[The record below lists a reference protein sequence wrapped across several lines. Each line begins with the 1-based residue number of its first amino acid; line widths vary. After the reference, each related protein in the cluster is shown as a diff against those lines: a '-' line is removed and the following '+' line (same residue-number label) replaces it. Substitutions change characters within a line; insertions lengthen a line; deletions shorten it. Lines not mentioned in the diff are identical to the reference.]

1 MGGKYKQFKS
11 VLTICIVAILCLQL
25 PGFYVKANG
34 EETIKEDRKFEI
46 KSIQE
51 AGKSNNPDISVSTL
65 DDNVKAEQLAK
76 KLVGDGVEIRNVKY
90 KGANQAAGTV
100 QAKQNIFGIE
110 EGVILSTGNVKGIIG
125 PNKYKSYT
133 QINNQPGDSDLEKIL
148 GNGMKTFDASVLEFE
163 FKPLK
168 EIMNV
173 QYVLA
178 SDEYEEFS
186 NYSDALGVFI
196 NERNIALAD
205 SWAPVSTSTINN
217 WVNRDHNY
225 ISNTNGARN
234 TEMDGMTKVLD
245 ARSNVKANDWN
256 KLKLVIADGKDN
268 GVDSNVL
275 IKPFAF
281 EDIPS
286 PVEYDDVAMQRR
298 DVVDISAD
306 KSKFIV
312 GFVRHGKGNK
322 ELSIDWKVTL
332 PKNATSSAE
341 VKNQGKVVFGKDEFE
356 KTIEI
361 EVNKQDRD
369 LQFSFSGKRNDTAS
383 WQRTV
388 GIFMDR
394 IIMTPERVKLKFG
407 EEQVY
412 KVIAKYR
419 DETEEDITD
428 KIKLEANKHEIVEVN
443 SGNKI
448 IGRQAGVTSVT
459 AQYGNMFGWSTVE
472 VEKTLKDIELERDNY
487 VLVDKAKG
495 QILVRGVYEGGL
507 KEEIRGGLNV
517 TSSNEKV
524 VRILDLRTF
533 EAVGEGE
540 AVLTV
545 EYGGFKKNINV
556 TVKKSNRKLTQM
568 HFYPAYENRSR
579 VMTEGSKTQLTLLA
593 RYDDGYVEEV
603 TRVAEMVSANPEV
616 AGIEFENEEMYLIG
630 KGVGETVIKVSYK
643 DFKFEEKI
651 KVEKRVEELLINK
664 NQINLKEG
672 VKEKIVVK
680 AKYNDGEKDVTDQTN
695 FWINDGDIARIEN
708 NGEIR
713 GLKQGQAT
721 LVANYKNHE
730 VRVPIYIENGLK
742 DIEFEESNIT
752 LRINGMKKIQVI
764 SVYEENYRF
773 VSNKEATFSSNND
786 NVKVDKFG
794 NIVAQKEGESI
805 ITVSVRDIKKEVKVK
820 VENPLVALQVGTKKI
835 ALKTKEVYELKVTG
849 LYEDGSL
856 KDVTKSVNFKS
867 SNSSVVEVDASGKL
881 IAQDKKGTATVTIT
895 KDKQSLNIPVEVTE
909 KETGLLLEVQDG
921 NGRGMDSVNVVL
933 EDSKENKQKLITGS
947 NGTLS
952 LKPQEGAYKVYVYKK
967 GYKPVSV
974 DVVVKND
981 ERTKQKVILEP
992 SQLFDG
998 KMNVTQMSKEEI
1010 EKAGIDVNH
1019 PDNRHV
1025 YKFELHLK
1033 IDNEDKKV
1041 DYIINNV
1048 GKIIQGNLNVSIGS
1062 GASEVNVY
1070 PVVIQNER
1078 FQEKEA
1084 PPAVGYM
1091 VVPGKVSWLKEF
1103 FKVEVMIQSFADEP
1117 FELTNTNISLK
1128 LPEGLSLAP
1137 ISEKQSETIHLG
1149 AIGGN
1154 EVKKAEWYIR
1164 GDKKG
1169 EYHLGANFSST
1180 LYPFDEPLSAE
1191 FKTAKPIE
1199 VYGED
1204 GVKMHIKVDKKAYKG
1219 LPYVVKVGIEN
1230 KSPNVIYDLHVEL
1243 NEADKKNFVYTP
1255 GTELKRVVNSIQS
1268 GETVWLDYLLL
1279 PKISGD
1285 LNMGKSFIKKVGD
1298 GINIETVLSTIDE

>member
-1 MGGKYKQFKS
+1 M
-11 VLTICIVAILCLQL
+11 IAILCLQF

-110 EGVILSTGNVKGIIG
+110 DGVILSTGNAKGIIG

-133 QINNQPGDSDLEKIL
+133 QINNQPGDSDVEKLL
-148 GNGMKTFDASVLEFE
+148 GNGTKTFDASTLEFE

-168 EIMNV
+168 ERMNV

-186 NYSDALGVFI
+186 NYSDVVGMFI
-196 NERNIALAD
+196 NQKNIAVIPN
-205 SWAPVSTSTINN
+205 WTRGPVTTSSVNKWN
-217 WVNRDHNY
+217 NRDFY
-225 ISNTNGARN
+225 ISNTDASKN
-234 TEMDGMTKVLD
+234 TEMDGMTTRLNASSNLKV
-245 ARSNVKANDWN
+245 NDWN
-256 KLKLVIADGKDN
+256 KMKLVIADGKDN

-275 IKPFAF
+275 VKPFTF

-286 PVEYDDVAMQRR
+286 PVEYDRVY
-298 DVVDISAD
+298 VDGWIVENIGID
-306 KSKFIV
+306 KAKVSVNVIRIGNTNKDDSV
-312 GFVRHGKGNK
+312 EWKLNLPQKG
-322 ELSIDWKVTL
+322 SSVT
-332 PKNATSSAE
+332 KD
-341 VKNQGKVVFGKDEFE
+341 QGKVFFE
-356 KTIEI
+356 KGESKKTIQI
-361 EVNKQDRD
+361 EVSKQESD
-369 LQFSFSGKRNDTAS
+369 LQLSLHGVRDGATTFKNSIS
-383 WQRTV
+383 
-388 GIFMDR
+388 IFMDR
-394 IIMTPERVKLKFG
+394 MYIDPDWMKLKIG
-407 EEQVY
+407 EEKTF
-412 KVIAKYR
+412 KVMAKYS
-419 DETEEDITD
+419 DGKEKDIT
-428 KIKLEANKHEIVEVN
+428 ENVEIVVDDTKVAKLD
-443 SGNKI
+443 SKNKI
-448 IGRQAGVTSVT
+448 IAQNTGVTGMNIN
-459 AQYGNMFGWSTVE
+459 YGEESTRATIE
-472 VEKTLKDIELERDNY
+472 VEKTLKDIELDRDNF
-487 VLVDKAKG
+487 VFEDKNVG
-495 QILVRGVYEGGL
+495 YIGVRAIYDGGL
-507 KEEIRGGLNV
+507 VESIHWNIKL
-517 TSSNEKV
+517 TSSDENV
-524 VRILDLRTF
+524 VRIIDSNQF
-533 EAVGEGE
+533 QAINEGKAVI
-540 AVLTV
+540 TV
-545 EYGGFKKNINV
+545 EYGGIKKTVNV
-556 TVKKSNRKLTQM
+556 TVKKSDRKLKEIQV
-568 HFYPAYENRSR
+568 HPSINPIL
-579 VMTEGSKTQLTLLA
+579 TEGVSYPFTVVA
-593 RYDDGYVEEV
+593 SYDDGYAEDV
-603 TRVAEMVSANPEV
+603 TKLSEIFVTNKDIAELINDSKY
-616 AGIEFENEEMYLIG
+616 GLMYLKG
-630 KGVGETVIKVSYK
+630 KKEGETKVKVTYGGLTI
-643 DFKFEEKI
+643 EGTI
-651 KVEKRVEELLINK
+651 KVEKQLKEVVIDK
-664 NQINLKEG
+664 NQLTLKEG
-672 VKEKIVVK
+672 SKDKIVVK
-680 AKYNDGEKDVTDQTN
+680 AKYDNSEKDVTDQSS
-695 FWINDGDIARIEN
+695 FWINDDKIAEIVS
-708 NGEIR
+708 NGVVK
-713 GLKQGQAT
+713 GLKQGQTT
-721 LVANYKNHE
+721 LVVNYKGYE
-730 VRVPIYIENGLK
+730 MRVPIYVENGLK
-742 DIEFEESNIT
+742 DIELEASNIT
-752 LRINGMKKIQVI
+752 LPIKDTKKLQVTG
-764 SVYEENYRF
+764 VYEEDYR
-773 VSNKEATFSSNND
+773 SSINHEATFSSNND

-805 ITVSVRDIKKEVKVK
+805 ITVSVRDMKKEVKVK
-820 VENPLVALQVGTKKI
+820 VENPLVALQVGTEKI
-835 ALKTKEVYELKVTG
+835 ALKTKEAYELKVTG

-881 IAQDKKGTATVTIT
+881 VAQDKKGNATVTIT

-921 NGRGMDSVNVVL
+921 SGRGMDNVSVVL
-933 EDSKENKQKLITGS
+933 EDSKKKTQKLITGS

-967 GYKPVSV
+967 GYKPVAV

-981 ERTKQKVILEP
+981 ERTKQKVILES

-1033 IDNEDKKV
+1033 IDNEDKKF

-1048 GKIIQGNLNVSIGS
+1048 GKVIQGDLHVSIGS

-1078 FQEKEA
+1078 FPEKEA

-1103 FKVEVMIQSFADEP
+1103 FKVEMMIQSFADEP
-1117 FELTNTNISLK
+1117 FELTNTNVSLK

-1137 ISEKQSETIHLG
+1137 ISEKQSETINLG

-1169 EYHLGANFSST
+1169 EYHLNANFSST
-1180 LYPFDEPLSAE
+1180 LYPFDEPLSAN

-1219 LPYVVKVGIEN
+1219 LPYVVRVGIEN
-1230 KSPNVIYDLHVEL
+1230 KSPNVIYDLQVEL
-1243 NEADKKNFVYTP
+1243 NEAEKKNFVYTP
-1255 GTELKRVVNSIQS
+1255 GTELKRVVNSIPS

-1285 LNMGKSFIKKVGD
+1285 LNIGKSFIKKVGD
-1298 GINIETVLSTIDE
+1298 GINVETVLSTIDE

>member
-1 MGGKYKQFKS
+1 MGGKYKHFKN
-11 VLTICIVAILCLQL
+11 VLTVCIIAILCLQL

-46 KSIQE
+46 KSVQE

-90 KGANQAAGTV
+90 KGANQAAGTF

-110 EGVILSTGNVKGIIG
+110 DGVILSTGNTKGIIG
-125 PNKYKSYT
+125 PNKYRSYT
-133 QINNQPGDSDLEKIL
+133 NINNQPGDSDVEQLL
-148 GNGMKTFDASVLEFE
+148 WNGTKTFDASVLEFE
-163 FKPLK
+163 FKPTK
-168 EIMNV
+168 EKMNV
-173 QYVLA
+173 QYALA

-186 NYSDALGVFI
+186 NYNDAVGMFI
-196 NERNIALAD
+196 NEENIAVI
-205 SWAPVSTSTINN
+205 SNWNRSPVTTSTIDKWDNN
-217 WVNRDHNY
+217 GYY
-225 ISNTNGARN
+225 ISNTNASKN
-234 TEMDGMTKVLD
+234 TEMDGMTTVLD
-245 ARSNVKANDWN
+245 ASSNVKVNDWN
-256 KLKLVIADGKDN
+256 KIKLVIADGKDN

-275 IKPFAF
+275 VKPFTF

-286 PVEYDDVAMQRR
+286 PVEYDYVYVA
-298 DVVDISAD
+298 
-306 KSKFIV
+306 
-312 GFVRHGKGNK
+312 G
-322 ELSIDWKVTL
+322 WKVENIGVDKAKVSVNVVRTGNTNKDDSVEWNLIL
-332 PKNATSSAE
+332 PQKGTS
-341 VKNQGKVVFGKDEFE
+341 VTKDQGKVFFE
-356 KTIEI
+356 KGESTKTIQI
-361 EVNKQDRD
+361 EVSKQDRD
-369 LQFSFSGKRNDTAS
+369 LQLSLHGVRDGTTTFRDSISIFMHRMDIDPEQMKLKVGEGKTFKVVAKYNDGQEKDITENVEIVVNDTKVA
-383 WQRTV
+383 
-388 GIFMDR
+388 
-394 IIMTPERVKLKFG
+394 KLDA
-407 EEQVY
+407 E
-412 KVIAKYR
+412 
-419 DETEEDITD
+419 
-428 KIKLEANKHEIVEVN
+428 
-443 SGNKI
+443 NKI
-448 IGRQAGVTSVT
+448 IAQNAGVTSMT
-459 AQYGNMFGWSTVE
+459 IKYGEKSIRALIE
-472 VEKTLKDIELERDNY
+472 VEKTLKDIELDRESFS
-487 VLVDKAKG
+487 LVDKNVGYIGARA
-495 QILVRGVYEGGL
+495 IYDGGL
-507 KEEIRGGLNV
+507 VESITGKVKLSSSDENV
-517 TSSNEKV
+517 A
-524 VRILDLRTF
+524 RIIGFNSFR
-533 EAVGEGE
+533 AVNEGE
-540 AVLTV
+540 ATITV
-545 EYGGFKKNINV
+545 EYGGIKKTAKV
-556 TVKKSNRKLTQM
+556 TVKKSNRKLKEIHVSPSM
-568 HFYPAYENRSR
+568 VVIEGESYPFSVIAS
-579 VMTEGSKTQLTLLA
+579 
-593 RYDDGYVEEV
+593 YDDGYHEDVTKSSEISVANKDIVELINGS
-603 TRVAEMVSANPEV
+603 MYGS
-616 AGIEFENEEMYLIG
+616 MYLKG
-630 KGVGETVIKVSYK
+630 KKEGETKVKATY
-643 DFKFEEKI
+643 EGLTIEGTVT
-651 KVEKRVEELLINK
+651 VEKQLKEIVIDKQQLT
-664 NQINLKEG
+664 LKEG
-672 VKEKIVVK
+672 TKDKIVVK
-680 AKYNDGEKDVTDQTN
+680 AKYDNSEKDVTDQVS
-695 FWINDGDIARIEN
+695 FWINDEKTAEIIA
-708 NGEIR
+708 NGEVR
-713 GLKQGQAT
+713 GLKQGQTT
-721 LVANYKNHE
+721 LVGNYRGE
-730 VRVPIYIENGLK
+730 RVRIPVYVENGLK
-742 DIEFEESNIT
+742 DIEFETSNIT
-752 LRINGMKKIQVI
+752 LPIKGTKKLQVTG
-764 SVYEENYRF
+764 VYEEDYR
-773 VSNKEATFSSNND
+773 SSINNEATFSSNND

-805 ITVSVRDIKKEVKVK
+805 ITVSARDIKKEVKVK
-820 VENPLVALQVGTKKI
+820 VENPLVALQVGTEKI
-835 ALKTKEVYELKVTG
+835 ALKTKEAYELKVTG

-856 KDVTKSVNFKS
+856 KDITKSANFKS

-881 IAQDKKGTATVTIT
+881 VAQDKKGTATVTIT

-921 NGRGMDSVNVVL
+921 SGRGIDNVSVVL
-933 EDSKENKQKLITGS
+933 EDSKKKTQKLITGS

-967 GYKPVSV
+967 GYKPVAV

-1048 GKIIQGNLNVSIGS
+1048 GKVIQGDLNVSIGS

-1117 FELTNTNISLK
+1117 FELTNTNVSLK

-1219 LPYVVKVGIEN
+1219 LPYVVRVGIEN
-1230 KSPNVIYDLHVEL
+1230 KSPNVIYDLQVEL
-1243 NEADKKNFVYTP
+1243 NEAEKKNFVYTP
-1255 GTELKRVVNSIQS
+1255 GTELKRVVNSIPS

-1285 LNMGKSFIKKVGD
+1285 LNIGKSFIKKVGD

>member
-1 MGGKYKQFKS
+1 M
-11 VLTICIVAILCLQL
+11 LIICIVAILCLQL

-90 KGANQAAGTV
+90 KGANQAAGTF

-110 EGVILSTGNVKGIIG
+110 DGVILSTGNAKGILG
-125 PNKYKSYT
+125 PNKYRSYT
-133 QINNQPGDSDLEKIL
+133 QINNQPGDSDVERLL
-148 GNGMKTFDASVLEFE
+148 GNRTKTFDASALEFE

-168 EIMNV
+168 ERMNV

-186 NYSDALGVFI
+186 NYSDVVGMFI
-196 NERNIALAD
+196 NEENIAVIPNWNR
-205 SWAPVSTSTINN
+205 SPVTTSTIDKWDNSSY
-217 WVNRDHNY
+217 Y
-225 ISNTNGARN
+225 ISNTKASKN
-234 TEMDGMTKVLD
+234 TEMDGMTTVLN
-245 ARSNVKANDWN
+245 ASSNLKANDWN
-256 KLKLVIADGKDN
+256 KIKLVIADDKDN

-275 IKPFAF
+275 VKPFTF

-286 PVEYDDVAMQRR
+286 PVEYDYVYVAGWRVEDVG
-298 DVVDISAD
+298 ID
-306 KSKFIV
+306 KAKVSVNVI
-312 GFVRHGKGNK
+312 RMGNTNK
-322 ELSIDWKVTL
+322 DDSVEWNLTL
-332 PKNATSSAE
+332 PQKGTS
-341 VKNQGKVVFGKDEFE
+341 VTKNQGKVFFE
-356 KTIEI
+356 KGESKKTIQI
-361 EVNKQDRD
+361 EVSKQDRD
-369 LQFSFSGKRNDTAS
+369 LQLTLHGVRDGATTFRDSIN
-383 WQRTV
+383 
-388 GIFMDR
+388 IFMDR
-394 IIMTPERVKLKFG
+394 MNIDPEQMKLKVG
-407 EEQVY
+407 EEKAF
-412 KVIAKYR
+412 KVVAKYN
-419 DETEEDITD
+419 DGQEKDIT
-428 KIKLEANKHEIVEVN
+428 ENVEIVVN
-443 SGNKI
+443 DTKVAKLDSKNKI
-448 IGRQAGVTSVT
+448 IAQNAGVTSMT
-459 AQYGNMFGWSTVE
+459 IKYGEKSIGALIE
-472 VEKTLKDIELERDNY
+472 VEKTLKDIELDRENFT
-487 VLVDKAKG
+487 LTDKNVGYIVARA
-495 QILVRGVYEGGL
+495 IYDGGL
-507 KEEIRGGLNV
+507 VENINWNLKLVSSDENV
-517 TSSNEKV
+517 VSIIGFNSF
-524 VRILDLRTF
+524 R
-533 EAVGEGE
+533 AVNEGE
-540 AVLTV
+540 ATITV
-545 EYGGFKKNINV
+545 EYGGIKKTVKV
-556 TVKKSNRKLTQM
+556 TVKKSNRKLKEINISPNINWVVIEGES
-568 HFYPAYENRSR
+568 YPLSVRSF
-579 VMTEGSKTQLTLLA
+579 
-593 RYDDGYVEEV
+593 YDDGYAEDI
-603 TRVAEMVSANPEV
+603 TRLSEIVIDNKDIAELTNASMNGSIYVK
-616 AGIEFENEEMYLIG
+616 G
-630 KGVGETVIKVSYK
+630 KKEGET
-643 DFKFEEKI
+643 KI
-651 KVEKRVEELLINK
+651 KVTYEGLTLDGTVTVEKQLKEVVADK
-664 NQINLKEG
+664 NQLKVKEG
-672 VKEKIVVK
+672 SKDKIVIK
-680 AKYNDGEKDVTDQTN
+680 AKYDNGEKDVTDQVS
-695 FWINDGDIARIEN
+695 FWINDENIAEITA
-708 NGEIR
+708 NGEVR
-713 GLKQGQAT
+713 GLKQGQTT
-721 LVANYKNHE
+721 LIANYRGE
-730 VRVPIYIENGLK
+730 RIRIPVYVENGLK
-742 DIEFEESNIT
+742 DIEFETSNLT
-752 LRINGMKKIQVI
+752 LSINGTKKLQVTG
-764 SVYEENYRF
+764 VYEEDYR
-773 VSNKEATFSSNND
+773 SSMNNEARFSSNND
-786 NVKVDKFG
+786 NVKIDKFG

-835 ALKTKEVYELKVTG
+835 ALKTKEAYELKVTG
-849 LYEDGSL
+849 VYEDGSL

-867 SNSSVVEVDASGKL
+867 SNPSVVAVDASGKL
-881 IAQDKKGTATVTIT
+881 VAQDKKGTATVTIT

-933 EDSKENKQKLITGS
+933 EDSKENKQKLITDS

-967 GYKPVSV
+967 GYKPVAV

-1048 GKIIQGNLNVSIGS
+1048 GKVIQGDLNVSIGS

-1117 FELTNTNISLK
+1117 FELTNTNVSLN

-1137 ISEKQSETIHLG
+1137 ISEKQNETIHLG
-1149 AIGGN
+1149 TIGGN

-1169 EYHLGANFSST
+1169 EYHLNANFSST
-1180 LYPFDEPLSAE
+1180 LYPFDEPLSAG

-1204 GVKMHIKVDKKAYKG
+1204 GVKMHIKVDKKAYRG
-1219 LPYVVKVGIEN
+1219 LPYVVRVGIEN
-1230 KSPNVIYDLHVEL
+1230 KSPNVIYDLQVEL
-1243 NEADKKNFVYTP
+1243 NEAEKKNFVYTP
-1255 GTELKRVVNSIQS
+1255 GTELKRVVNSIPS

-1285 LNMGKSFIKKVGD
+1285 LNIGKSFIKKVGD

>member
-34 EETIKEDRKFEI
+34 EETIKENRKFEI

-90 KGANQAAGTV
+90 KGANQAAGTF
-100 QAKQNIFGIE
+100 QAKQNIFGME
-110 EGVILSTGNVKGIIG
+110 GGVILSTGNAKGIIG

-133 QINNQPGDSDLEKIL
+133 QINNQPGDSDVEELK
-148 GNGMKTFDASVLEFE
+148 GNGLKTFDASVLEFE
-163 FKPLK
+163 FKPAK
-168 EIMNV
+168 EKMNV
-173 QYVLA
+173 QYVLT
-178 SDEYEEFS
+178 SEEYEEFEH
-186 NYSDALGVFI
+186 YEDIVGLFVDGK
-196 NERNIALAD
+196 NIALVPNRP
-205 SWAPVSTSTINN
+205 WAPSTVTINKWN
-217 WVNRDHNY
+217 SSHY
-225 ISNTNGARN
+225 ISNTSGSKN
-234 TEMDGMTKVLD
+234 TEMDGMSKVLE
-245 ARSNVKANDWN
+245 AKTSLKVNQWN
-256 KLKLVIADGKDN
+256 KVKMVIADGSDN
-268 GVDSNVL
+268 GVDSNLL
-275 IKPFAF
+275 IHNIKF
-281 EDIPS
+281 EDE
-286 PVEYDDVAMQRR
+286 VEKDSEIQIKSFSTQDINAEKAKIVATFKRT
-298 DVVDISAD
+298 
-306 KSKFIV
+306 
-312 GFVRHGKGNK
+312 NN
-322 ELSIDWKVTL
+322 LSNQASVNWKLVL
-332 PKNATSSAE
+332 PKMMNSAE
-341 VKNQGKVVFGKDEFE
+341 QIKQQGKLIFE
-356 KTIEI
+356 KNESEKSIEM
-361 EVNKQDRD
+361 EVNKEERD
-369 LQFSFSGKRNDTAS
+369 LQISLYSPSENAQISESANYNLFLR
-383 WQRTV
+383 
-388 GIFMDR
+388 GIT
-394 IIMTPERVKLKFG
+394 IQPTPMKLALG
-407 EEQVY
+407 EEQQF
-412 KVIAKYR
+412 KVMAHYR
-419 DETEEDITD
+419 DGKEIDVTENVELEFSKPDIVQLNT
-428 KIKLEANKHEIVEVN
+428 KNKL
-443 SGNKI
+443 
-448 IGRQAGVTSVT
+448 IGK
-459 AQYGNMFGWSTVE
+459 QYGAIDMKATYGNTPGWSHIS
-472 VEKTLKDIELERDNY
+472 VEKALKDIEVVAGNTSLIE
-487 VLVDKAKG
+487 G
-495 QILVRGVYEGGL
+495 EQTTVRVKSVYEGNE
-507 KEEIRGGLNV
+507 KEEVYYGVQMI
-517 TSSNEKV
+517 SSNEDV
-524 VRILDLRTF
+524 VKIRDNRTL
-533 EAVGEGE
+533 EAVGVGNA
-540 AVLTV
+540 AVTV
-545 EYGGFKKNINV
+545 EYAGIKKVLNINV
-556 TVKKSNRKLTQM
+556 KESNRKVVKLN
-568 HFYPAYENRSR
+568 FYHSNYSYLSVGEQTDYWVQAQYDN
-579 VMTEGSKTQLTLLA
+579 GSWTTL
-593 RYDDGYVEEV
+593 DHKSIQ
-603 TRVAEMVSANPEV
+603 MVSTNPEV
-616 AGIEFENEEMYLIG
+616 LELGKDNAYLLG
-630 KGVGETVIKVSYK
+630 KKEGQSTLKITYK
-643 DFKFEEKI
+643 DYTTEVLVEVKEK
-651 KVEKRVEELLINK
+651 EKEVVVNK
-664 NQINLKEG
+664 NQFTLKEG
-672 VKEKIVVK
+672 TKDKIVVK
-680 AKYNDGEKDVTDQTN
+680 AKYNDGEKDVTDQTD
-695 FWINDGDIARIEN
+695 FWINDGNIAEIAG

-721 LVANYKNHE
+721 LVVNYKGRE
-730 VRVPIYIENGLK
+730 MRVPIYVENGLK
-742 DIEFEESNIT
+742 DIEFEASNIT
-752 LRINGMKKIQVI
+752 LPINGTKKLQVTG
-764 SVYEENYRF
+764 VYEEDYR
-773 VSNKEATFSSNND
+773 SSINNEGTFSSNND

-1285 LNMGKSFIKKVGD
+1285 LNIGKSFIKKVGD

>member
-1 MGGKYKQFKS
+1 MGGKYKQFKNG
-11 VLTICIVAILCLQL
+11 LTVCMIAVLCLQF

-46 KSIQE
+46 KSVQE
-51 AGKSNNPDISVSTL
+51 AGKNNNPDISVSTL

-110 EGVILSTGNVKGIIG
+110 DGVILSTGNAKGIIG
-125 PNKYKSYT
+125 PNKYRSYT
-133 QINNQPGDSDLEKIL
+133 QINNQPGDSDVERLL
-148 GNGMKTFDASVLEFE
+148 WNGTKTFDASTLEFE

-168 EIMNV
+168 EKMNV
-173 QYVLA
+173 QYMLA

-186 NYSDALGVFI
+186 DYNDAIGMFI
-196 NERNIALAD
+196 NEKNIAVID
-205 SWAPVSTSTINN
+205 NWSWRSVTTSTINKRNN
-217 WVNRDHNY
+217 WDYY
-225 ISNTNGARN
+225 ISNTNGSKN

-245 ARSNVKANDWN
+245 ASSNVKANDWN
-256 KLKLVIADGKDN
+256 KMKLVIADGRDN

-275 IKPFAF
+275 VKPFTF

-286 PVEYDDVAMQRR
+286 PVEYDYLYVDKW
-298 DVVDISAD
+298 DVVDVDAN
-306 KSKFIV
+306 KAKVNVHIV
-312 GFVRHGKGNK
+312 RGGNK
-322 ELSIDWKVTL
+322 NKDDSVEWKLTL
-332 PKNATSSAE
+332 PKQDTSATE
-341 VKNQGKVVFGKDEFE
+341 LKMQGKVSFEKGESE
-356 KTIEI
+356 KTIQV
-361 EVNKQDRD
+361 EVSKQDRD
-369 LQFSFSGKRNDTAS
+369 LQFSLYVEKNGETTVKNSFS
-383 WQRTV
+383 
-388 GIFMDR
+388 IFLREMS
-394 IIMTPERVKLKFG
+394 IEPQQIKLKVG
-407 EEQVY
+407 EEQIF
-412 KVIAKYR
+412 KVVAKYR
-419 DETEEDITD
+419 DGKEVDITE
-428 KIKLEANKHEIVEVN
+428 KVEKEVRNNGVAKLAEK
-443 SGNKI
+443 NKI
-448 IGRQAGVTSVT
+448 IAQSPGVTMLNIK
-459 AQYGNMFGWSTVE
+459 YGEERGGVFVE
-472 VEKTLKDIELERDNY
+472 VGKTLKDIELDTENF
-487 VLVDKAKG
+487 VLVDKEIAYITG
-495 QILVRGVYEGGL
+495 RAIYDGELIENMDMNGVKL
-507 KEEIRGGLNV
+507 
-517 TSSNEKV
+517 TSSDESV
-524 VRILDLRTF
+524 VRIHYAGKF
-533 EAVGEGE
+533 QAVKEGNV
-540 AVLTV
+540 VLTV
-545 EYGGFKKNINV
+545 EYGGIKKSVNV
-556 TVKKSNRKLTQM
+556 TVKKSERKLTVINV
-568 HFYPAYENRSR
+568 YPNNNQILL
-579 VMTEGSKTQLTLLA
+579 EGEQRPIYVVA
-593 RYDDGYVEEV
+593 MYDDGYTEYVTNESELIITDPEIVELNQMHV
-603 TRVAEMVSANPEV
+603 TAKKEGKTTLKVTYK
-616 AGIEFENEEMYLIG
+616 GITLEETI
-630 KGVGETVIKVSYK
+630 V
-643 DFKFEEKI
+643 
-651 KVEKRVEELLINK
+651 VEKRLKGVELNK
-664 NQINLKEG
+664 NQITLKEG
-672 VKEKIVVK
+672 AIDKIVLK
-680 AKYNDGEKDVTDQTN
+680 AKYDNSEKDVTDQAT
-695 FWINDGDIARIEN
+695 FWINDGSVARIFS

-721 LVANYKNHE
+721 VVVNYKDQE
-730 VRVPIYIENGLK
+730 IRIPIYIENGLK
-742 DIEFEESNIT
+742 DIEFETSNLT
-752 LRINGMKKIQVI
+752 LPIKGTKKLQVTG
-764 SVYEENYRF
+764 VYEENYR
-773 VSNKEATFSSNND
+773 SSINNEATFSSNND
-786 NVKVDKFG
+786 NVTVDKFG

-805 ITVSVRDIKKEVKVK
+805 ITVSARDIKKEVKVK
-820 VENPLVALQVGTKKI
+820 VENQLVALQVGTEKI
-835 ALKTKEVYELKVTG
+835 ALKTKEAYELKVTG

-856 KDVTKSVNFKS
+856 KDVTKSANFKS
-867 SNSSVVEVDASGKL
+867 SNPSVVAVDASGKL
-881 IAQDKKGTATVTIT
+881 VAQDKKGTATVTIT

-921 NGRGMDSVNVVL
+921 NGRGMDNVSVVL
-933 EDSKENKQKLITGS
+933 EDSKKKTQKLITGS
-947 NGTLS
+947 DGTLS
-952 LKPQEGAYKVYVYKK
+952 LKPQEGAYKVYIYKK
-967 GYKPVSV
+967 GYKPVAV

-1048 GKIIQGNLNVSIGS
+1048 GKVIQGDLNVSIGS
-1062 GASEVNVY
+1062 GVSEVNVY

-1117 FELTNTNISLK
+1117 FELTNTNVSLN

-1137 ISEKQSETIHLG
+1137 ISEKQNETIHLG
-1149 AIGGN
+1149 TIGGN

-1169 EYHLGANFSST
+1169 EYHLNANFSST
-1180 LYPFDEPLSAE
+1180 LYPFDEPLSAG

-1204 GVKMHIKVDKKAYKG
+1204 GVKMHIKVDKKAYRG
-1219 LPYVVKVGIEN
+1219 LPYVVRVGIEN
-1230 KSPNVIYDLHVEL
+1230 KSPNVIYDLQVEL
-1243 NEADKKNFVYTP
+1243 NEAEKKNFVYTP
-1255 GTELKRVVNSIQS
+1255 GTELKRVVNSIPS

-1285 LNMGKSFIKKVGD
+1285 LNIGKSFIKKVGD

>member
-1 MGGKYKQFKS
+1 MGGKYKHFKN
-11 VLTICIVAILCLQL
+11 VLTVCIIAILCLQL

-46 KSIQE
+46 KSVQE

-90 KGANQAAGTV
+90 KGANQAAGTF

-110 EGVILSTGNVKGIIG
+110 DGVILSTGNTKGIIG
-125 PNKYKSYT
+125 PNKYRSYT
-133 QINNQPGDSDLEKIL
+133 NINNQPGDSDVEQLL
-148 GNGMKTFDASVLEFE
+148 WNGTKTFDASVLEFE
-163 FKPLK
+163 FKPTK
-168 EIMNV
+168 EKMNV
-173 QYVLA
+173 QYALA

-186 NYSDALGVFI
+186 NYNDAVGMFI
-196 NERNIALAD
+196 NEENIAVI
-205 SWAPVSTSTINN
+205 SNWNRSPVTTSTIDKWDNN
-217 WVNRDHNY
+217 GYY
-225 ISNTNGARN
+225 ISNTNASKN
-234 TEMDGMTKVLD
+234 TEMDGMTTVLD
-245 ARSNVKANDWN
+245 ASSNVKVNDWN
-256 KLKLVIADGKDN
+256 KIKLVIADGKDN

-275 IKPFAF
+275 VKPFTF

-286 PVEYDDVAMQRR
+286 PVEYDYVYVA
-298 DVVDISAD
+298 
-306 KSKFIV
+306 
-312 GFVRHGKGNK
+312 G
-322 ELSIDWKVTL
+322 WKVENIGVDKAKVSVNVVRTGNTNKDDSVEWNLIL
-332 PKNATSSAE
+332 PQKGTS
-341 VKNQGKVVFGKDEFE
+341 VTKDQGKVFFE
-356 KTIEI
+356 KGESTKTIQI
-361 EVNKQDRD
+361 EVSKQDRD
-369 LQFSFSGKRNDTAS
+369 LQLSLHGVRDGTTTFRDSISIFMHRMDIDPEQMKLKVGEGKTFKVVAKYNDGQEKDITENVEIVVNDTKVA
-383 WQRTV
+383 
-388 GIFMDR
+388 
-394 IIMTPERVKLKFG
+394 KLDA
-407 EEQVY
+407 E
-412 KVIAKYR
+412 
-419 DETEEDITD
+419 
-428 KIKLEANKHEIVEVN
+428 
-443 SGNKI
+443 NKI
-448 IGRQAGVTSVT
+448 IAQNAGVTSMT
-459 AQYGNMFGWSTVE
+459 IKYGEKSIRALIE
-472 VEKTLKDIELERDNY
+472 VEKTLKDIELDRESFS
-487 VLVDKAKG
+487 LVDKNVGYIGARA
-495 QILVRGVYEGGL
+495 IYDGGL
-507 KEEIRGGLNV
+507 VESITGKVKLSSSDENV
-517 TSSNEKV
+517 A
-524 VRILDLRTF
+524 RIIGFNSFR
-533 EAVGEGE
+533 AVNEGE
-540 AVLTV
+540 ATITV
-545 EYGGFKKNINV
+545 EYGGIKKTAKV
-556 TVKKSNRKLTQM
+556 TVKKSNRKLKEIHVSPSM
-568 HFYPAYENRSR
+568 VVIEGESYPFSVIAS
-579 VMTEGSKTQLTLLA
+579 
-593 RYDDGYVEEV
+593 YDDGYHEDVTKSSEISVANKDIVELINGS
-603 TRVAEMVSANPEV
+603 MYGS
-616 AGIEFENEEMYLIG
+616 MYLKG
-630 KGVGETVIKVSYK
+630 KKEGETKVKATY
-643 DFKFEEKI
+643 EGLTIEGTVT
-651 KVEKRVEELLINK
+651 VEKQLKEIVTDKQQLT
-664 NQINLKEG
+664 LKEG
-672 VKEKIVVK
+672 TKDKIVVK
-680 AKYNDGEKDVTDQTN
+680 AKYDNSEKDVTDQVS
-695 FWINDGDIARIEN
+695 FWINDEKTAEIIA
-708 NGEIR
+708 NGEVR
-713 GLKQGQAT
+713 GLKQGQTT
-721 LVANYKNHE
+721 LVGNYRGE
-730 VRVPIYIENGLK
+730 RVRIPVYVENGLK
-742 DIEFEESNIT
+742 DIEFETSNIT
-752 LRINGMKKIQVI
+752 LPIKGTKKLQVTG
-764 SVYEENYRF
+764 VYEEDYR
-773 VSNKEATFSSNND
+773 SSINNEATFSSNND

-805 ITVSVRDIKKEVKVK
+805 ITVSARDIKKEVKVK
-820 VENPLVALQVGTKKI
+820 VENPLVALQVGTEKI
-835 ALKTKEVYELKVTG
+835 ALKTKEAYELKVTG

-856 KDVTKSVNFKS
+856 KDITKSANFKS

-881 IAQDKKGTATVTIT
+881 VAQDKKGTATVTIT

-921 NGRGMDSVNVVL
+921 SGRGIDNVSVVL
-933 EDSKENKQKLITGS
+933 EDSKKKTQKLITGS

-967 GYKPVSV
+967 GYKPVAV

-1048 GKIIQGNLNVSIGS
+1048 GKVIQGDLNVSIGS

-1117 FELTNTNISLK
+1117 FELTNTNVSLK

-1219 LPYVVKVGIEN
+1219 LPYVVRVGIEN
-1230 KSPNVIYDLHVEL
+1230 KSPNVIYDLQVEL
-1243 NEADKKNFVYTP
+1243 NEAEKKNFVYTP
-1255 GTELKRVVNSIQS
+1255 GTELKRVVNSIPS

-1285 LNMGKSFIKKVGD
+1285 LNIGKSFIKKVGD

>member
-1 MGGKYKQFKS
+1 MGGKYKQFKNG
-11 VLTICIVAILCLQL
+11 LTVCMIAILCLQL

-34 EETIKEDRKFEI
+34 EGTIKEDRKFEI
-46 KSIQE
+46 KSVQE

-76 KLVGDGVEIRNVKY
+76 KLIGDGVEIRNVKY

-110 EGVILSTGNVKGIIG
+110 DGVILSTGNAKGIIG

-133 QINNQPGDSDLEKIL
+133 QINNQPGDSDLEQL
-148 GNGMKTFDASVLEFE
+148 LWGGTKTFDASILEFE
-163 FKPLK
+163 FKPSK
-168 EIMNV
+168 EIMNM
-173 QYVLA
+173 QYMLA

-186 NYSDALGVFI
+186 TYPDIVGVFV
-196 NERNIALAD
+196 NGRNIAY
-205 SWAPVSTSTINN
+205 APNTSSVVSTSTINRWN
-217 WVNRDHNY
+217 SSHYV
-225 ISNTNGARN
+225 SNTNGFKN

-245 ARSNVKANDWN
+245 ASSNVKANDWN
-256 KLKLVIADGKDN
+256 KIKLAIADGKDT

-275 IKPFAF
+275 VKPITF

-286 PVEYDDVAMQRR
+286 PVEYDRIYIDRWHVE
-298 DVVDISAD
+298 DISSD
-306 KSKFIV
+306 KAKVKMHFLRSGNKNTEYAVDWNLILPKGLNSPV
-312 GFVRHGKGNK
+312 EVKDKGRVIFVKGESEKEMEIEINKEDRDLQLTLIGKKDGAIIWQNTIGVFLK
-322 ELSIDWKVTL
+322 ELSIT
-332 PKNATSSAE
+332 P
-341 VKNQGKVVFGKDEFE
+341 
-356 KTIEI
+356 
-361 EVNKQDRD
+361 
-369 LQFSFSGKRNDTAS
+369 
-383 WQRTV
+383 QR
-388 GIFMDR
+388 M
-394 IIMTPERVKLKFG
+394 KLKIG
-407 EEQVY
+407 EEQTY
-412 KVIAKYR
+412 KVMAKYQDGEKDITEKVKMVVENEGIAK
-419 DETEEDITD
+419 
-428 KIKLEANKHEIVEVN
+428 LN

-448 IGRQAGVTSVT
+448 TANRAGVTGIR
-459 AQYGNMFGWSTVE
+459 AEYGDMTGWGTIE
-472 VEKTLKDIELERDNY
+472 VEKTLTDIELERENFEMF
-487 VLVDKAKG
+487 DKETRYISGYA
-495 QILVRGVYEGGL
+495 IYDGGL
-507 KEEIRGGLNV
+507 MERMRGKIKLI
-517 TSSNEKV
+517 SSDEDV
-524 VRILDLRTF
+524 VRIIEDNRF
-533 EAVGEGE
+533 QAVSEGK
-540 AVLTV
+540 AVITV
-545 EYGGFKKNINV
+545 EYGGITKKVNV
-556 TVKKSNRKLTQM
+556 TVGKSNRKLKEINV
-568 HFYPAYENRSR
+568 YPSINP
-579 VMTEGSKTQLTLLA
+579 VVIEGESNPFTVVSS
-593 RYDDGYVEEV
+593 YDDGYSEDI
-603 TRVAEMVSANPEV
+603 TRLSKIVFANTEVAELSNDS
-616 AGIEFENEEMYLIG
+616 MYVKG
-630 KGVGETVIKVSYK
+630 KKEGETKVKVTY
-643 DFKFEEKI
+643 EGLTIEGI
-651 KVEKRVEELLINK
+651 VTVEKQLKEVVTNK
-664 NQINLKEG
+664 NQLTLKEG
-672 VKEKIVVK
+672 AKDNIVVK
-680 AKYNDGEKDVTDQTN
+680 AKYDNSEKDVTDQSS
-695 FWINDGDIARIEN
+695 FRINDDKIA
-708 NGEIR
+708 EI
-713 GLKQGQAT
+713 GSDGKIKGIKQGQTT
-721 LVANYKNHE
+721 LIIKYKE
-730 VRVPIYIENGLK
+730 REIRVPIYVENGLK
-742 DIEFEESNIT
+742 DIELETSNLT
-752 LRINGMKKIQVI
+752 LPINGTKKLQVTGI
-764 SVYEENYRF
+764 YEEDYR
-773 VSNKEATFSSNND
+773 SSINNEATFSSNND

-805 ITVSVRDIKKEVKVK
+805 ITVSVRDMKKEVKVK
-820 VENPLVALQVGTKKI
+820 VENPLVALQVGTEKI
-835 ALKTKEVYELKVTG
+835 ALKTKEAYELKVTG
-849 LYEDGSL
+849 VYEDGSL
-856 KDVTKSVNFKS
+856 KDVTKSANFKS
-867 SNSSVVEVDASGKL
+867 SNPSVVAVDASGKL
-881 IAQDKKGTATVTIT
+881 VAQDKKGNATVTIT

-921 NGRGMDSVNVVL
+921 SGRGIDNVSVVL
-933 EDSKENKQKLITGS
+933 EDSKKKTQKLITGS

-967 GYKPVSV
+967 GYKPVAV

-981 ERTKQKVILEP
+981 ERTKQKVTLEP

-1048 GKIIQGNLNVSIGS
+1048 GKVIQGDLNVSIGS

-1117 FELTNTNISLK
+1117 FELTNTNVSLN

-1137 ISEKQSETIHLG
+1137 ISEKQSDTIHLG
-1149 AIGGN
+1149 TIGGN

-1169 EYHLGANFSST
+1169 EYHLNANFSST
-1180 LYPFDEPLSAE
+1180 LYPFDEPLSAG

-1204 GVKMHIKVDKKAYKG
+1204 GVKMHIKVDKKAYRG
-1219 LPYVVKVGIEN
+1219 LPYVVRVGIEN
-1230 KSPNVIYDLHVEL
+1230 KSPNVIYDLQVEL
-1243 NEADKKNFVYTP
+1243 NEEEKKNFVYTP
-1255 GTELKRVVNSIQS
+1255 GTELKRVVNSIPS

-1285 LNMGKSFIKKVGD
+1285 LNIGKSFIKKVGD

>member
-1 MGGKYKQFKS
+1 MGGKYKHFKN
-11 VLTICIVAILCLQL
+11 VLTVCIIAILCLQL

-46 KSIQE
+46 KSVQE

-90 KGANQAAGTV
+90 KGANQAAGTF

-110 EGVILSTGNVKGIIG
+110 DGVILSTGNTKGIIG
-125 PNKYKSYT
+125 PNKYRSYT
-133 QINNQPGDSDLEKIL
+133 NINNQPGDSDVEQLL
-148 GNGMKTFDASVLEFE
+148 WNGTKTFDASVLEFE
-163 FKPLK
+163 FKPTK
-168 EIMNV
+168 EKMNV
-173 QYVLA
+173 QYALA

-186 NYSDALGVFI
+186 NYNDAVGMFI
-196 NERNIALAD
+196 NEENIAVI
-205 SWAPVSTSTINN
+205 SNWNRSPVTTSTIDKWDNN
-217 WVNRDHNY
+217 GYY
-225 ISNTNGARN
+225 ISNTNASKN
-234 TEMDGMTKVLD
+234 TEMDGMTTVLD
-245 ARSNVKANDWN
+245 ASSNVKVNDWN
-256 KLKLVIADGKDN
+256 KIKLVIADGKDN

-275 IKPFAF
+275 VKPFTF
-281 EDIPS
+281 EDIPF
-286 PVEYDDVAMQRR
+286 PVEYDYVYVA
-298 DVVDISAD
+298 
-306 KSKFIV
+306 
-312 GFVRHGKGNK
+312 G
-322 ELSIDWKVTL
+322 WKVENIGVDKAKVSVNVVRTGNTNKDDSVEWNLIL
-332 PKNATSSAE
+332 PQKGTS
-341 VKNQGKVVFGKDEFE
+341 VTKDQGKVFFE
-356 KTIEI
+356 KGESTKTIQI
-361 EVNKQDRD
+361 EVSKQDRD
-369 LQFSFSGKRNDTAS
+369 LQLSLHGVRDGTTTFRDSISIFMHRMDIDPEQMKLKVGEGKTFKVVAKYNDGQEKDITENVEIVVNDTKVA
-383 WQRTV
+383 
-388 GIFMDR
+388 
-394 IIMTPERVKLKFG
+394 KLDA
-407 EEQVY
+407 E
-412 KVIAKYR
+412 
-419 DETEEDITD
+419 
-428 KIKLEANKHEIVEVN
+428 
-443 SGNKI
+443 NKI
-448 IGRQAGVTSVT
+448 IAQNAGVTSMT
-459 AQYGNMFGWSTVE
+459 IKYGEKSIRALIE
-472 VEKTLKDIELERDNY
+472 VEKTLKDIELDRESFS
-487 VLVDKAKG
+487 LVDKNVGYIGARA
-495 QILVRGVYEGGL
+495 IYDGGL
-507 KEEIRGGLNV
+507 VESITGKVKLSSSDENV
-517 TSSNEKV
+517 A
-524 VRILDLRTF
+524 RIIGFNSFR
-533 EAVGEGE
+533 AVNEGE
-540 AVLTV
+540 ATITV
-545 EYGGFKKNINV
+545 EYGGIKKTAKV
-556 TVKKSNRKLTQM
+556 TVKKSNRKLKEIHVSPSM
-568 HFYPAYENRSR
+568 VVIEGESYPFSVIAS
-579 VMTEGSKTQLTLLA
+579 
-593 RYDDGYVEEV
+593 YDDGYHEDVTKSSEISVANKDIVELINGS
-603 TRVAEMVSANPEV
+603 MYGS
-616 AGIEFENEEMYLIG
+616 MYLKG
-630 KGVGETVIKVSYK
+630 KKEGETKVKATY
-643 DFKFEEKI
+643 EGLTIEGTVT
-651 KVEKRVEELLINK
+651 VEKQLKEIVTDKQQLT
-664 NQINLKEG
+664 LKEG
-672 VKEKIVVK
+672 TKDKIVVK
-680 AKYNDGEKDVTDQTN
+680 AKYDNSEKDVTDQVS
-695 FWINDGDIARIEN
+695 FWINDEKTAEIIA
-708 NGEIR
+708 NGEVR
-713 GLKQGQAT
+713 GLKQGQTT
-721 LVANYKNHE
+721 LVGNYRGE
-730 VRVPIYIENGLK
+730 MVRIPVYVENGLK
-742 DIEFEESNIT
+742 DIEFETSNIT
-752 LRINGMKKIQVI
+752 LPIKGTKKLQVTG
-764 SVYEENYRF
+764 VYEEDYR
-773 VSNKEATFSSNND
+773 SSINNEATFSSNND

-805 ITVSVRDIKKEVKVK
+805 ITVSARDIKKEVKVK
-820 VENPLVALQVGTKKI
+820 VENPLVALQVGTEKI
-835 ALKTKEVYELKVTG
+835 ALKTKEAYELKVTG

-856 KDVTKSVNFKS
+856 KDITKSANFKS

-881 IAQDKKGTATVTIT
+881 VAQDKKGTATVTIT

-921 NGRGMDSVNVVL
+921 SGRGIDNVSVVL
-933 EDSKENKQKLITGS
+933 EDSKKKTQKLITGS

-967 GYKPVSV
+967 GYKPVAV
-974 DVVVKND
+974 GVVVKND

-1048 GKIIQGNLNVSIGS
+1048 GKVIQGDLNVSIGS

-1117 FELTNTNISLK
+1117 FELTNTNVSLK

-1219 LPYVVKVGIEN
+1219 LPYVVRVGIEN
-1230 KSPNVIYDLHVEL
+1230 KSPNVIYDLQVEL
-1243 NEADKKNFVYTP
+1243 NEAEKKNFVYTP
-1255 GTELKRVVNSIQS
+1255 GTELKRVVNSIPS

-1285 LNMGKSFIKKVGD
+1285 LNIGKSFIKKVGD

>member
-34 EETIKEDRKFEI
+34 EETIKENRKFEI

-90 KGANQAAGTV
+90 KGANQAAGTF
-100 QAKQNIFGIE
+100 QAKQNIFGME
-110 EGVILSTGNVKGIIG
+110 GGVILSTGNAKGIIG

-133 QINNQPGDSDLEKIL
+133 QINNQPGDSDVEELK
-148 GNGMKTFDASVLEFE
+148 GNGLKTFDASVLEFE
-163 FKPLK
+163 FKPAK
-168 EIMNV
+168 EKMNV
-173 QYVLA
+173 QYVLT
-178 SDEYEEFS
+178 SEEYEEFEH
-186 NYSDALGVFI
+186 YEDIVGLFVDGK
-196 NERNIALAD
+196 NIALVPNRP
-205 SWAPVSTSTINN
+205 WAPSTVTINKWN
-217 WVNRDHNY
+217 SSHY
-225 ISNTNGARN
+225 ISNTSGFKN
-234 TEMDGMTKVLD
+234 TEMDGMSKVLE
-245 ARSNVKANDWN
+245 AKTSLKVNQWN
-256 KLKLVIADGKDN
+256 KVKMVIADGSDN
-268 GVDSNVL
+268 GVDSNLL
-275 IKPFAF
+275 IHNIKF
-281 EDIPS
+281 EDE
-286 PVEYDDVAMQRR
+286 VEKDSEIQIKSFSTQDINAEKAKIVATFKRT
-298 DVVDISAD
+298 
-306 KSKFIV
+306 
-312 GFVRHGKGNK
+312 NN
-322 ELSIDWKVTL
+322 LSNQASVNWKLVL
-332 PKNATSSAE
+332 PKMMNSAE
-341 VKNQGKVVFGKDEFE
+341 QIKQQGKLIFE
-356 KTIEI
+356 KNESEKSIEM
-361 EVNKQDRD
+361 EVNKEERD
-369 LQFSFSGKRNDTAS
+369 LQISLYSPSENAQISESANYNLFLR
-383 WQRTV
+383 
-388 GIFMDR
+388 GIT
-394 IIMTPERVKLKFG
+394 IQPTPMKLALG
-407 EEQVY
+407 EEQQF
-412 KVIAKYR
+412 KVMAHYR
-419 DETEEDITD
+419 DGKEIDVTENVELEFSKPDIVQLNT
-428 KIKLEANKHEIVEVN
+428 KNKL
-443 SGNKI
+443 
-448 IGRQAGVTSVT
+448 IGK
-459 AQYGNMFGWSTVE
+459 QYGAIDMKATYGNTPGWSHIS
-472 VEKTLKDIELERDNY
+472 VEKALKDIEVVAGNTSLIE
-487 VLVDKAKG
+487 G
-495 QILVRGVYEGGL
+495 EQTTVRVKSVYEGNE
-507 KEEIRGGLNV
+507 KEEVYYGVQMI
-517 TSSNEKV
+517 SSNEDV
-524 VRILDLRTF
+524 VKIRDNRTL
-533 EAVGEGE
+533 EAVGVGNA
-540 AVLTV
+540 AVTV
-545 EYGGFKKNINV
+545 EYAGIKKVLNINV
-556 TVKKSNRKLTQM
+556 KESNRKVVKLN
-568 HFYPAYENRSR
+568 FYHSNYSYLSVGEQTDYWVQAQYDN
-579 VMTEGSKTQLTLLA
+579 GSWTTL
-593 RYDDGYVEEV
+593 DHKSIQ
-603 TRVAEMVSANPEV
+603 MVSTNPEV
-616 AGIEFENEEMYLIG
+616 LELGKDNAYLLG
-630 KGVGETVIKVSYK
+630 KKEGQSTLKITYK
-643 DFKFEEKI
+643 DYTTEVLVEVKEK
-651 KVEKRVEELLINK
+651 EKEVVVNK
-664 NQINLKEG
+664 NQFTLKEG
-672 VKEKIVVK
+672 TKDKIVVK
-680 AKYNDGEKDVTDQTN
+680 AKYNDGEKDVTDQTD
-695 FWINDGDIARIEN
+695 FWINDGNIAEIAG

-721 LVANYKNHE
+721 LVVNYKGRE
-730 VRVPIYIENGLK
+730 MRVPIYVENGLK
-742 DIEFEESNIT
+742 DIEFEASNIT
-752 LRINGMKKIQVI
+752 LPINGTKKLQVTG
-764 SVYEENYRF
+764 VYEEDYR
-773 VSNKEATFSSNND
+773 SSINNEATFSSNND

-1285 LNMGKSFIKKVGD
+1285 LNIGKSFIKKVGD

>member
-1 MGGKYKQFKS
+1 MGGKYKQFKC

-90 KGANQAAGTV
+90 KGANQAAGTF

-110 EGVILSTGNVKGIIG
+110 DGVILSTGNAKGILG
-125 PNKYKSYT
+125 PNKYRSYT
-133 QINNQPGDSDLEKIL
+133 QINNQPGDSDVERLL
-148 GNGMKTFDASVLEFE
+148 WDGTKTFDASVLEFE
-163 FKPLK
+163 FKPSK
-168 EIMNV
+168 ESMKV
-173 QYVLA
+173 QYVLS

-186 NYSDALGVFI
+186 HYSDAVGMFI
-196 NERNIALAD
+196 NEENIAVI
-205 SWAPVSTSTINN
+205 SNWNRSPVTTSTIDKWDNN
-217 WVNRDHNY
+217 GYY
-225 ISNTNGARN
+225 ISNTNAFKN
-234 TEMDGMTKVLD
+234 TEMDGMTTVLD
-245 ARSNVKANDWN
+245 ASSNVIANDWN
-256 KLKLVIADGKDN
+256 KMKLVIADGKDN
-268 GVDSNVL
+268 GVDSNLHVKS
-275 IKPFAF
+275 IKFD
-281 EDIPS
+281 DIPINEEES
-286 PVEYDDVAMQRR
+286 RAYIERWSVQ
-298 DVVDISAD
+298 DISAD
-306 KSKFIV
+306 KAKVNMRIIRY
-312 GFVRHGKGNK
+312 GDKNK
-322 ELSIDWKVTL
+322 EYNAEWNLIL
-332 PKNATSSAE
+332 PKGTTSPAE
-341 VKNQGKVVFGKDEFE
+341 VKEKGKITFAKGEFE
-356 KTIEI
+356 KTMEI
-361 EVNKQDRD
+361 EVNKKDRD
-369 LQFSFSGKRNDTAS
+369 LQFTLFGTKDGAKTWKSTI
-383 WQRTV
+383 
-388 GIFMDR
+388 GIFIR
-394 IIMTPERVKLKFG
+394 EISITPQLMKLNIG
-407 EEQVY
+407 EEQTY
-412 KVIAKYR
+412 KVMAKYQDGETDITEKVNMVVEDQKIAK
-419 DETEEDITD
+419 
-428 KIKLEANKHEIVEVN
+428 LN

-448 IGRQAGVTSVT
+448 TANRSGVTNLR
-459 AQYGNMFGWSTVE
+459 AEYGDMTGWGAIE
-472 VEKTLKDIELERDNY
+472 VGKTLKDIELDRENFT
-487 VLVDKAKG
+487 LVDKETGYIVARA
-495 QILVRGVYEGGL
+495 IYDGGL
-507 KEEIRGGLNV
+507 VESIHGNLKL
-517 TSSNEKV
+517 TSSNENV
-524 VRILDLRTF
+524 ARIIDSNRF
-533 EAVGEGE
+533 RAVNEGD
-540 AVLTV
+540 AVITV
-545 EYGGFKKNINV
+545 EYGGITKKVNV
-556 TVKKSNRKLTQM
+556 TVKKSDRKLKGIYVSPSM
-568 HFYPAYENRSR
+568 VVIEGESYPFIVTAS
-579 VMTEGSKTQLTLLA
+579 
-593 RYDDGYVEEV
+593 YDDGYHEDV
-603 TRVAEMVSANPEV
+603 TKSSEISVDNKDIAELINGS
-616 AGIEFENEEMYLIG
+616 MYGSMYVKG
-630 KGVGETVIKVSYK
+630 KKEGETKVTVTYEGLTIEGK
-643 DFKFEEKI
+643 VT
-651 KVEKRVEELLINK
+651 VEKQLKEVVTDK
-664 NQINLKEG
+664 NQLTLKEG
-672 VKEKIVVK
+672 SKDKIVVK
-680 AKYNDGEKDVTDQTN
+680 AKYDNSEKDITDQVN
-695 FWINDGDIARIEN
+695 FWINDEKIAGITA
-708 NGEIR
+708 NGEVR
-713 GLKQGQAT
+713 GLKQGQTT
-721 LVANYKNHE
+721 LVGNYRGE
-730 VRVPIYIENGLK
+730 RVRVPIYVENGLK
-742 DIEFEESNIT
+742 DIEFETSNLT
-752 LRINGMKKIQVI
+752 LPINGTKKLQVTG
-764 SVYEENYRF
+764 VYEEDYR
-773 VSNKEATFSSNND
+773 SSINNEATFSSNND

-835 ALKTKEVYELKVTG
+835 ALKTKEAYELKVTG
-849 LYEDGSL
+849 VYEDGSL
-856 KDVTKSVNFKS
+856 KDVTKSANFKS
-867 SNSSVVEVDASGKL
+867 SNSSVVAVDTSGKL
-881 IAQDKKGTATVTIT
+881 VAQDKKGTATVTIT

-921 NGRGMDSVNVVL
+921 NGRGIDNVNVVL

-967 GYKPVSV
+967 GYKPVAV

-1048 GKIIQGNLNVSIGS
+1048 GKVIQGDLNVSIGS

-1117 FELTNTNISLK
+1117 FELTNTNVSLN

-1169 EYHLGANFSST
+1169 EYHLNANFSST
-1180 LYPFDEPLSAE
+1180 LYPFDEPLSAG

-1204 GVKMHIKVDKKAYKG
+1204 GVKMHIKVDKKAYRG
-1219 LPYVVKVGIEN
+1219 LPYVVRVGIEN
-1230 KSPNVIYDLHVEL
+1230 KSPNVIYDLQVEL
-1243 NEADKKNFVYTP
+1243 NEAEKKNFVYTP
-1255 GTELKRVVNSIQS
+1255 GTELKRVVNSIPS

-1285 LNMGKSFIKKVGD
+1285 LNIGKSFIKKVGD

>member
-34 EETIKEDRKFEI
+34 EETTKEDRKFEI
-46 KSIQE
+46 KSVQE

-100 QAKQNIFGIE
+100 QAKQNIFGVE
-110 EGVILSTGNVKGIIG
+110 DGVILSTGNAKGIIG
-125 PNKYKSYT
+125 PNKYRSYT
-133 QINNQPGDSDLEKIL
+133 QINNQPGDSDVERLL
-148 GNGMKTFDASVLEFE
+148 WNGTKTFDASVLEFE
-163 FKPLK
+163 FKPTK
-168 EIMNV
+168 EKMNV
-173 QYVLA
+173 QYALA
-178 SDEYEEFS
+178 SEEYEEFS
-186 NYSDALGVFI
+186 DYSDAVGMFI
-196 NERNIALAD
+196 NEKNIAVID
-205 SWAPVSTSTINN
+205 NWIWRPVTTSTINKRTN
-217 WVNRDHNY
+217 WDYY
-225 ISNTNGARN
+225 ISNTNNSKN

-245 ARSNVKANDWN
+245 ASSNVKANDWN
-256 KLKLVIADGKDN
+256 KMKLVIADGKDN
-268 GVDSNVL
+268 GVDSNVFV
-275 IKPFAF
+275 KPFVF

-286 PVEYDDVAMQRR
+286 PVEYD
-298 DVVDISAD
+298 VVYISRWNIEDIDNEKA
-306 KSKFIV
+306 KVNVHIV
-312 GFVRHGKGNK
+312 REGNK
-322 ELSIDWKVTL
+322 NKDDSVEWKLAL
-332 PKNATSSAE
+332 PKKDASGTE
-341 VKNQGKVVFGKDEFE
+341 VKAQGKVLFEKGESE
-356 KTIEI
+356 KTIQV
-361 EVNKQDRD
+361 EVSKQDRD
-369 LQFSFSGKRNDTAS
+369 LQLSLYVEKNGEITLKNSISIFLREIIIEP
-383 WQRTV
+383 QRMQLKV
-388 GIFMDR
+388 GEQQIFK
-394 IIMTPERVKLKFG
+394 VK
-407 EEQVY
+407 
-412 KVIAKYR
+412 AMYR
-419 DETEEDITD
+419 DGKEVDITENVEAEIRD
-428 KIKLEANKHEIVEVN
+428 NGVAKLN
-443 SGNKI
+443 SKNKI
-448 IGRQAGVTSVT
+448 IAQKSGMTSLT
-459 AQYGNMFGWSTVE
+459 IKYGEERRGALIE
-472 VEKTLKDIELERDNY
+472 VGKTLKDIELDKDNFE
-487 VLVDKAKG
+487 LVDKEIAYISG
-495 QILVRGVYEGGL
+495 RVIYDGELIEDMDMNGVQL
-507 KEEIRGGLNV
+507 
-517 TSSNEKV
+517 TSSDESV
-524 VRILDLRTF
+524 VRVHYAGKF
-533 EAVGEGE
+533 QAVKEGNV
-540 AVLTV
+540 VLTV
-545 EYGGFKKNINV
+545 EYGGIKKNVNV
-556 TVKKSNRKLTQM
+556 TVKKSDRKLTGINV
-568 HFYPAYENRSR
+568 YPNYYQ
-579 VMTEGSKTQLTLLA
+579 VLIEGEQRPVYVVA
-593 RYDDGYVEEV
+593 MYDDGYTEYV
-603 TRVAEMVSANPEV
+603 TKESELAIADTEIAELNRESL
-616 AGIEFENEEMYLIG
+616 YLIG
-630 KGVGETVIKVSYK
+630 KKAGETTIKATYK
-643 DFKFEEKI
+643 GITVEETVV
-651 KVEKRVEELLINK
+651 VEKQFKEIELNK

-672 VKEKIVVK
+672 AKDKIVVK
-680 AKYNDGEKDVTDQTN
+680 AKYIDGEKDVTDQAN
-695 FWINDGDIARIEN
+695 FWINDGSIARMYSH

-721 LVANYKNHE
+721 VVVNYKDQE
-730 VRVPIYIENGLK
+730 IRVPVYIENGLK
-742 DIEFEESNIT
+742 SIELGTSSMT
-752 LRINGMKKIQVI
+752 LLVNEKRRLQVMGT
-764 SVYEENYRF
+764 YEEEYR
-773 VSNKEATFSSNND
+773 SYINDEATFSSNND
-786 NVKVDKFG
+786 NVKVDKYGF
-794 NIVAQKEGESI
+794 ITAQKEGESI

-820 VENPLVALQVGTKKI
+820 VENPLVALQVGTEKI
-835 ALKTKEVYELKVTG
+835 ALKTKEAYELKVTG

-856 KDVTKSVNFKS
+856 KDVTKSANFES
-867 SNSSVVEVDASGKL
+867 SNPSVVAVDASGKL
-881 IAQDKKGTATVTIT
+881 VAQDKKGTATVTIT

-921 NGRGMDSVNVVL
+921 NGRGMDNVSVVL
-933 EDSKENKQKLITGS
+933 EDSKKKTQKLITGS

-967 GYKPVSV
+967 GYKPVAV

-1048 GKIIQGNLNVSIGS
+1048 GKVIQGDLNVSIGS

-1117 FELTNTNISLK
+1117 FELTNTNVSLN
-1128 LPEGLSLAP
+1128 LPGGLSLAP

-1149 AIGGN
+1149 TIGGN

-1169 EYHLGANFSST
+1169 EYHLNANFSST
-1180 LYPFDEPLSAE
+1180 LYPFDEPLSAG

-1204 GVKMHIKVDKKAYKG
+1204 GVKMHIKVDKKAYRG
-1219 LPYVVKVGIEN
+1219 LPYVVRVGIEN
-1230 KSPNVIYDLHVEL
+1230 KSPNVIYDLQVEL
-1243 NEADKKNFVYTP
+1243 NEAEKKNFVYTP
-1255 GTELKRVVNSIQS
+1255 GTELKRVVNSIPS

-1285 LNMGKSFIKKVGD
+1285 LNIGKSFIKKVGD

>member
-1 MGGKYKQFKS
+1 MGGKYKQFKNG
-11 VLTICIVAILCLQL
+11 LTVCMIAVLCLQF

-46 KSIQE
+46 KSVQE
-51 AGKSNNPDISVSTL
+51 AGKNNNPDISVSTL

-110 EGVILSTGNVKGIIG
+110 DGVILSTGNAKGIIG
-125 PNKYKSYT
+125 PNKYRSYT
-133 QINNQPGDSDLEKIL
+133 QINNQPGDSDVERLL
-148 GNGMKTFDASVLEFE
+148 WNGTKTFDASVLEFE
-163 FKPLK
+163 FKPAK
-168 EIMNV
+168 EKMDV

-186 NYSDALGVFI
+186 DYSDVVGMFI
-196 NERNIALAD
+196 NEKNIAVIPNGNR
-205 SWAPVSTSTINN
+205 SPVTTSTIAKWYNN
-217 WVNRDHNY
+217 SYY
-225 ISNTNGARN
+225 ISNIKASKN

-245 ARSNVKANDWN
+245 ASSNVKANDWN
-256 KLKLVIADGKDN
+256 KMKLVIADGRDN

-275 IKPFAF
+275 VKSFTF

-286 PVEYDDVAMQRR
+286 PVEYDDVYISRR
-298 DVVDISAD
+298 DIIDISTD

-322 ELSIDWKVTL
+322 ELSMDWKVTL
-332 PKNATSSAE
+332 PKNATIPAE

-394 IIMTPERVKLKFG
+394 IIMTPERVKLKVG

-412 KVIAKYR
+412 KVVAKYR

-428 KIKLEANKHEIVEVN
+428 KIKLEADKQEIVEVN

-459 AQYGNMFGWSTVE
+459 AQYGNMLGWSTVE
-472 VEKTLKDIELERDNY
+472 VEKILKDIELSRDNY
-487 VLVDKAKG
+487 VLVDKNQG
-495 QILVRGVYEGGL
+495 QISVKAVYEGGL
-507 KEEIRGGLNV
+507 DEWINWGFNV
-517 TSSNEKV
+517 TSSNENV
-524 VRILDLRTF
+524 VRMLDARTF
-533 EAVGEGE
+533 EAVSEGE

-545 EYGGFKKNINV
+545 EYGGIKKTVNV
-556 TVKKSNRKLTQM
+556 TVKKSDRKLTRI
-568 HFYPAYENRSR
+568 HANPSINPVVIEGESYPFTVIAS
-579 VMTEGSKTQLTLLA
+579 
-593 RYDDGYVEEV
+593 YDDRYYEDV
-603 TRVAEMVSANPEV
+603 TKLSEISVDNKDIAELMNGS
-616 AGIEFENEEMYLIG
+616 MYLKG
-630 KGVGETVIKVSYK
+630 KKEGETKVKVTY
-643 DFKFEEKI
+643 EGLTIEGTI
-651 KVEKRVEELLINK
+651 KVEKQLKEVVINK
-664 NQINLKEG
+664 EQLILKEG
-672 VKEKIVVK
+672 SKDKIVVK
-680 AKYNDGEKDVTDQTN
+680 AKYDNSEKDVTDQSSL
-695 FWINDGDIARIEN
+695 WINDDKIAGIVS
-708 NGEIR
+708 NGEVR
-713 GLKQGQAT
+713 GFKQGQTT
-721 LVANYKNHE
+721 LVVNYKGRE
-730 VRVPIYIENGLK
+730 MRVPIYVENGLK
-742 DIEFEESNIT
+742 DIEFETSNIT
-752 LRINGMKKIQVI
+752 LPIKGTKNLQVTGI
-764 SVYEENYRF
+764 YEEDYR
-773 VSNKEATFSSNND
+773 SSINNEATFSSNND
-786 NVKVDKFG
+786 NVTVDKFG

-805 ITVSVRDIKKEVKVK
+805 ITVSARDIKKEVKVK
-820 VENPLVALQVGTKKI
+820 VENQLVALQVGTEKI
-835 ALKTKEVYELKVTG
+835 ALKTKEAYELKVTG

-856 KDVTKSVNFKS
+856 KDVTKSANFKS
-867 SNSSVVEVDASGKL
+867 SNPSVVAVDASGKL
-881 IAQDKKGTATVTIT
+881 VAQDKKGTATVTIT

-921 NGRGMDSVNVVL
+921 NGRGMDNVSVVL
-933 EDSKENKQKLITGS
+933 EDSKKKTQKLITGS
-947 NGTLS
+947 DGTLS
-952 LKPQEGAYKVYVYKK
+952 LKPQEGAYKVYIYKK
-967 GYKPVSV
+967 GYKPVAV

-1048 GKIIQGNLNVSIGS
+1048 GKVIQGDLNVSIGS
-1062 GASEVNVY
+1062 GVSEVNVY

-1117 FELTNTNISLK
+1117 FELTNTNVSLN

-1137 ISEKQSETIHLG
+1137 ISEKQNETIHLG
-1149 AIGGN
+1149 TIGGN

-1169 EYHLGANFSST
+1169 EYHLNANFSST
-1180 LYPFDEPLSAE
+1180 LYPFDEPLSAG

-1199 VYGED
+1199 VYGEE
-1204 GVKMHIKVDKKAYKG
+1204 GVKMHIKVDKKAYRG
-1219 LPYVVKVGIEN
+1219 LPYVVRVGIEN
-1230 KSPNVIYDLHVEL
+1230 KSPNVIYDLQVEL
-1243 NEADKKNFVYTP
+1243 NEAEKKNFVYTP
-1255 GTELKRVVNSIQS
+1255 GTELKRVVNSIPS

-1285 LNMGKSFIKKVGD
+1285 LNIGKSFIKKVGD

>member
-11 VLTICIVAILCLQL
+11 VLIICIVAILCLQL

-90 KGANQAAGTV
+90 KGANQAAGTF

-110 EGVILSTGNVKGIIG
+110 DGVILSTGNAKGILG
-125 PNKYKSYT
+125 PNKYRSYT
-133 QINNQPGDSDLEKIL
+133 QINNQPGDSDVERLL
-148 GNGMKTFDASVLEFE
+148 GNRTKTFDASALEFE

-168 EIMNV
+168 ERMNV

-186 NYSDALGVFI
+186 NYSDVVGMFI
-196 NERNIALAD
+196 NEENIAVIPNWNR
-205 SWAPVSTSTINN
+205 SPVTTSTIDKWDNSSY
-217 WVNRDHNY
+217 Y
-225 ISNTNGARN
+225 ISNTKASKN
-234 TEMDGMTKVLD
+234 TEMDGMTTVLN
-245 ARSNVKANDWN
+245 ASSNLKANDWN
-256 KLKLVIADGKDN
+256 KIKLVIADDKDN

-275 IKPFAF
+275 VKPFTF

-286 PVEYDDVAMQRR
+286 PVEYDYVYVAGWRVEDVG
-298 DVVDISAD
+298 ID
-306 KSKFIV
+306 KAKVSVNVI
-312 GFVRHGKGNK
+312 RMGNTNK
-322 ELSIDWKVTL
+322 DDSVEWNLTL
-332 PKNATSSAE
+332 PQKGTS
-341 VKNQGKVVFGKDEFE
+341 VTKNQGKVFFE
-356 KTIEI
+356 KGESKKTIQI
-361 EVNKQDRD
+361 EVSKQDRD
-369 LQFSFSGKRNDTAS
+369 LQLTLHGVRDGATTFRDSIN
-383 WQRTV
+383 
-388 GIFMDR
+388 IFMDR
-394 IIMTPERVKLKFG
+394 MNIDPEQMKLKVG
-407 EEQVY
+407 EEKAF
-412 KVIAKYR
+412 KVVAKYN
-419 DETEEDITD
+419 DGQEKDIT
-428 KIKLEANKHEIVEVN
+428 ENVEIVVN
-443 SGNKI
+443 DTKVAKLDSKNKI
-448 IGRQAGVTSVT
+448 IAQNAGVTSMT
-459 AQYGNMFGWSTVE
+459 IKYGEKSIGALIE
-472 VEKTLKDIELERDNY
+472 VEKTLKDIELDRENFT
-487 VLVDKAKG
+487 LTDKNVGYIVARA
-495 QILVRGVYEGGL
+495 IYDGGL
-507 KEEIRGGLNV
+507 VENINWNLKLVSSDENV
-517 TSSNEKV
+517 VSIIGFNSF
-524 VRILDLRTF
+524 R
-533 EAVGEGE
+533 AVNEGE
-540 AVLTV
+540 ATITV
-545 EYGGFKKNINV
+545 EYGGIKKTVKV
-556 TVKKSNRKLTQM
+556 TVKKSNRKLKEINISPNINWVVIEGES
-568 HFYPAYENRSR
+568 YPLSVRSF
-579 VMTEGSKTQLTLLA
+579 
-593 RYDDGYVEEV
+593 YDDGYAEDI
-603 TRVAEMVSANPEV
+603 TRLSEIVIDNKDIAELTNASMNGSIYVK
-616 AGIEFENEEMYLIG
+616 G
-630 KGVGETVIKVSYK
+630 KKEGET
-643 DFKFEEKI
+643 KI
-651 KVEKRVEELLINK
+651 KVTYEGLTLDGTVTVEKQLKEVVADK
-664 NQINLKEG
+664 NQLKVKEG
-672 VKEKIVVK
+672 SKDKIVIK
-680 AKYNDGEKDVTDQTN
+680 AKYDNGEKDVTDQVS
-695 FWINDGDIARIEN
+695 FWINDENIAEITA
-708 NGEIR
+708 NGEVR
-713 GLKQGQAT
+713 GLKQGQTT
-721 LVANYKNHE
+721 LIANYRGE
-730 VRVPIYIENGLK
+730 RIRIPVYVENGLK
-742 DIEFEESNIT
+742 DIEFETSNLT
-752 LRINGMKKIQVI
+752 LSINGTKKLQVTG
-764 SVYEENYRF
+764 VYEEDYR
-773 VSNKEATFSSNND
+773 SSMNNEARFSSNND
-786 NVKVDKFG
+786 NVKIDKFG

-835 ALKTKEVYELKVTG
+835 ALKTKEAYELKVTG
-849 LYEDGSL
+849 VYEDGSL

-867 SNSSVVEVDASGKL
+867 SNPSVVAVDASGKL
-881 IAQDKKGTATVTIT
+881 VAQDKKGTATVTIT

-933 EDSKENKQKLITGS
+933 EDSKENKQKLITDS

-967 GYKPVSV
+967 GYKPVAV

-1048 GKIIQGNLNVSIGS
+1048 GKVIQGDLNVSIGS

-1117 FELTNTNISLK
+1117 FELTNTNVSLN

-1137 ISEKQSETIHLG
+1137 ISEKQNETIHLG
-1149 AIGGN
+1149 TIGGN

-1169 EYHLGANFSST
+1169 EYHLNANFSST
-1180 LYPFDEPLSAE
+1180 LYPFDEPLSAG

-1204 GVKMHIKVDKKAYKG
+1204 GVKMHIKVDKKAYRG
-1219 LPYVVKVGIEN
+1219 LPYVVRVGIEN
-1230 KSPNVIYDLHVEL
+1230 KSPNVIYDLQVEL
-1243 NEADKKNFVYTP
+1243 NEAEKKNFVYTP
-1255 GTELKRVVNSIQS
+1255 GTELKRVVNSIPS

-1285 LNMGKSFIKKVGD
+1285 LNIGKSFIKKVGD

>member
-1 MGGKYKQFKS
+1 M
-11 VLTICIVAILCLQL
+11 LTICIVAILCLQL

-65 DDNVKAEQLAK
+65 DDNLKAEQLAK

-110 EGVILSTGNVKGIIG
+110 DGVILSTGNAKGIIG

-133 QINNQPGDSDLEKIL
+133 QINNQPGDSDVEKLL
-148 GNGMKTFDASVLEFE
+148 GNRTKTFDASALEFE

-168 EIMNV
+168 ERMNV

-186 NYSDALGVFI
+186 NYSDVVGMFI
-196 NERNIALAD
+196 NEENIAVIPNWNR
-205 SWAPVSTSTINN
+205 SPVTTSTIDKWDNSSY
-217 WVNRDHNY
+217 Y
-225 ISNTNGARN
+225 ISNTKASKN
-234 TEMDGMTKVLD
+234 TEMDGMTTVLN
-245 ARSNVKANDWN
+245 ASSNLKANDWN
-256 KLKLVIADGKDN
+256 KIKLVIADDKDN

-275 IKPFAF
+275 VKPFTF

-286 PVEYDDVAMQRR
+286 PVEYDYVYVAGWRVEDVG
-298 DVVDISAD
+298 ID
-306 KSKFIV
+306 KAKVSVNVI
-312 GFVRHGKGNK
+312 RMGNTNK
-322 ELSIDWKVTL
+322 DDSVEWNLTL
-332 PKNATSSAE
+332 PQKGTS
-341 VKNQGKVVFGKDEFE
+341 VTKDQGKVFFE
-356 KTIEI
+356 KGESKKTIQI
-361 EVNKQDRD
+361 EVSKQDRD
-369 LQFSFSGKRNDTAS
+369 LQLTLHGVRDGATTFRDSIN
-383 WQRTV
+383 
-388 GIFMDR
+388 IFMDR
-394 IIMTPERVKLKFG
+394 MNIDPEQMKLKVG
-407 EEQVY
+407 EEKAF
-412 KVIAKYR
+412 KVVAKYN
-419 DETEEDITD
+419 DGQEKDIT
-428 KIKLEANKHEIVEVN
+428 ENVEIVVN
-443 SGNKI
+443 DTKVAKLDSKNKI
-448 IGRQAGVTSVT
+448 IAQNAGVTSMT
-459 AQYGNMFGWSTVE
+459 IKYGEKSIRALIE
-472 VEKTLKDIELERDNY
+472 VEKTLKDIELDRENFTLTDKNVGYIVARAIYDGE
-487 VLVDKAKG
+487 LVEN
-495 QILVRGVYEGGL
+495 INWNL
-507 KEEIRGGLNV
+507 KLMSSDENV
-517 TSSNEKV
+517 VSIIGFNSF
-524 VRILDLRTF
+524 R
-533 EAVGEGE
+533 AVNEGE
-540 AVLTV
+540 ATITV
-545 EYGGFKKNINV
+545 EYGGIKKTVKV
-556 TVKKSNRKLTQM
+556 TVKKSNRKLKEINISPNINWVVIEGES
-568 HFYPAYENRSR
+568 YPLSVRSF
-579 VMTEGSKTQLTLLA
+579 
-593 RYDDGYVEEV
+593 YDDGYAEDI
-603 TRVAEMVSANPEV
+603 TRLSEIVIDNKDIAELTNASMNGSIYVK
-616 AGIEFENEEMYLIG
+616 G
-630 KGVGETVIKVSYK
+630 KKEGET
-643 DFKFEEKI
+643 KI
-651 KVEKRVEELLINK
+651 KVTYEGLTLDGTVTVEKQLKEVVADK
-664 NQINLKEG
+664 NQLKVKEG
-672 VKEKIVVK
+672 SKDKIVIK
-680 AKYNDGEKDVTDQTN
+680 AKYDNGEKDVTDQVS
-695 FWINDGDIARIEN
+695 FWINDENIAEITA
-708 NGEIR
+708 NGEVR
-713 GLKQGQAT
+713 GLKQGQTT
-721 LVANYKNHE
+721 LIANYRGE
-730 VRVPIYIENGLK
+730 RIRIPVYVENGLK
-742 DIEFEESNIT
+742 DIEFETSNLT
-752 LRINGMKKIQVI
+752 LSINGTKKLQVTG
-764 SVYEENYRF
+764 VYEEDYR
-773 VSNKEATFSSNND
+773 SSINNEATFSSNND
-786 NVKVDKFG
+786 NVKIDKFG

-835 ALKTKEVYELKVTG
+835 ALKTKEAYELKVTG
-849 LYEDGSL
+849 VYEDGSL

-867 SNSSVVEVDASGKL
+867 SNPSVVAVNASGKL
-881 IAQDKKGTATVTIT
+881 VAQDKKGTATVTIT

-933 EDSKENKQKLITGS
+933 EDSKENKQKLITDS

-967 GYKPVSV
+967 GYKPVAV

-1048 GKIIQGNLNVSIGS
+1048 GKVIQGDLNVSIGS

-1103 FKVEVMIQSFADEP
+1103 FKVEMMIQSFADEP
-1117 FELTNTNISLK
+1117 FELTNTNVSLN

-1137 ISEKQSETIHLG
+1137 ISEKQSEKIHLG
-1149 AIGGN
+1149 TIGGN

-1169 EYHLGANFSST
+1169 EYHLNANFSST
-1180 LYPFDEPLSAE
+1180 LYPFDEPLSAG

-1204 GVKMHIKVDKKAYKG
+1204 GVKMHIKVDKKAYRG
-1219 LPYVVKVGIEN
+1219 LPYVVRVGIEN
-1230 KSPNVIYDLHVEL
+1230 KSPNVIYDLQVEL
-1243 NEADKKNFVYTP
+1243 NEAEKKNFVYTP
-1255 GTELKRVVNSIQS
+1255 GTELKRVVNSIPS

-1285 LNMGKSFIKKVGD
+1285 LNIGKSFIKKVGD

>member
-65 DDNVKAEQLAK
+65 DDNLKAEQLAK

-110 EGVILSTGNVKGIIG
+110 DGVILSTGNAKGIIG

-133 QINNQPGDSDLEKIL
+133 QINNQPGDSDVEKLL
-148 GNGMKTFDASVLEFE
+148 GNRTKTFDASALEFE

-168 EIMNV
+168 ERMNV

-186 NYSDALGVFI
+186 NYSDVVGMFI
-196 NERNIALAD
+196 NEENIAVIPNWNR
-205 SWAPVSTSTINN
+205 SPVTTSTIDKWDNSSY
-217 WVNRDHNY
+217 Y
-225 ISNTNGARN
+225 ISNTKASKN
-234 TEMDGMTKVLD
+234 TEMDGMTTVLN
-245 ARSNVKANDWN
+245 ASSNLKANDWN
-256 KLKLVIADGKDN
+256 KIKLVIADDKDN

-275 IKPFAF
+275 VKPFTF

-286 PVEYDDVAMQRR
+286 PVEYDYVYVAGWRVEDVG
-298 DVVDISAD
+298 ID
-306 KSKFIV
+306 KAKVSVNVI
-312 GFVRHGKGNK
+312 RMGNTNK
-322 ELSIDWKVTL
+322 DDSVEWNLTL
-332 PKNATSSAE
+332 PQKGTS
-341 VKNQGKVVFGKDEFE
+341 VTKDQGKVFFE
-356 KTIEI
+356 KGESKKTIQI
-361 EVNKQDRD
+361 EVSKQDCD
-369 LQFSFSGKRNDTAS
+369 LQLTLHGVRDGATTFRDSIN
-383 WQRTV
+383 
-388 GIFMDR
+388 IFMDR
-394 IIMTPERVKLKFG
+394 MNIDPEQMKLKVG
-407 EEQVY
+407 EEKAF
-412 KVIAKYR
+412 KVVAKYN
-419 DETEEDITD
+419 DGQEKDIT
-428 KIKLEANKHEIVEVN
+428 ENVEIVVN
-443 SGNKI
+443 DTKVAKLDSKNKI
-448 IGRQAGVTSVT
+448 IAQNAGVTSMT
-459 AQYGNMFGWSTVE
+459 IKYGEKSIRALIE
-472 VEKTLKDIELERDNY
+472 VEKTLKDIELDRENFTLTDKNVGYIVARAIYDGE
-487 VLVDKAKG
+487 LVEN
-495 QILVRGVYEGGL
+495 INWNL
-507 KEEIRGGLNV
+507 KLMSSDENV
-517 TSSNEKV
+517 VSIIGFNSF
-524 VRILDLRTF
+524 R
-533 EAVGEGE
+533 AVNEGE
-540 AVLTV
+540 ATITV
-545 EYGGFKKNINV
+545 EYGGIKKTVKV
-556 TVKKSNRKLTQM
+556 TVKKSNRKLKEINISPNINWVVIEGES
-568 HFYPAYENRSR
+568 YPLSVRSF
-579 VMTEGSKTQLTLLA
+579 
-593 RYDDGYVEEV
+593 YDDGYAEDI
-603 TRVAEMVSANPEV
+603 TRLSEIVIDNKDIAELTNASMNGSIYVK
-616 AGIEFENEEMYLIG
+616 G
-630 KGVGETVIKVSYK
+630 KKEGET
-643 DFKFEEKI
+643 KI
-651 KVEKRVEELLINK
+651 KVTYEGLTLDGTVTVEKQLKEVVADK
-664 NQINLKEG
+664 NQLKVKEG
-672 VKEKIVVK
+672 SKDKIVIK
-680 AKYNDGEKDVTDQTN
+680 AKYDNGEKDVTDQVS
-695 FWINDGDIARIEN
+695 FWINDENIAEITA
-708 NGEIR
+708 NGEVR
-713 GLKQGQAT
+713 GLKQGQTT
-721 LVANYKNHE
+721 LIANYRGE
-730 VRVPIYIENGLK
+730 RIRIPVYVENGLK
-742 DIEFEESNIT
+742 DIEFETSNLT
-752 LRINGMKKIQVI
+752 LSINGTKKLQVTG
-764 SVYEENYRF
+764 VYEEDYR
-773 VSNKEATFSSNND
+773 SSINNEATFSSNND
-786 NVKVDKFG
+786 NVKIDKFG

-835 ALKTKEVYELKVTG
+835 ALKTKEAYELKVTG
-849 LYEDGSL
+849 VYEDGSL

-867 SNSSVVEVDASGKL
+867 SNPSVVAVNASGKL
-881 IAQDKKGTATVTIT
+881 VAQDKKGTATVTIT

-933 EDSKENKQKLITGS
+933 EDSKENKQKLITDS

-967 GYKPVSV
+967 GYKPVAV

-1048 GKIIQGNLNVSIGS
+1048 GKVIQGDLNVSIGS

-1103 FKVEVMIQSFADEP
+1103 FKVEMMIQSFADEP
-1117 FELTNTNISLK
+1117 FELTNTNVSLN

-1137 ISEKQSETIHLG
+1137 ISEKQSEKIHLG
-1149 AIGGN
+1149 TIGGN

-1169 EYHLGANFSST
+1169 EYHLNANFSST
-1180 LYPFDEPLSAE
+1180 LYPFDEPLSAG

-1204 GVKMHIKVDKKAYKG
+1204 GVKMHIKVDKKAYRG
-1219 LPYVVKVGIEN
+1219 LPYVVRVGIEN
-1230 KSPNVIYDLHVEL
+1230 KSPNVIYDLQVEL
-1243 NEADKKNFVYTP
+1243 NEAEKKNFVYTP
-1255 GTELKRVVNSIQS
+1255 GTELKRVVNSIPS

-1285 LNMGKSFIKKVGD
+1285 LNIGKSFIKKVGD

>member
-1 MGGKYKQFKS
+1 MGGKYKQFKC

-34 EETIKEDRKFEI
+34 EETTKEDRKFEI
-46 KSIQE
+46 KSVQE

-90 KGANQAAGTV
+90 KGANQAAGTF

-110 EGVILSTGNVKGIIG
+110 DGVILSTGNAKGIIG
-125 PNKYKSYT
+125 PNKYRSYT
-133 QINNQPGDSDLEKIL
+133 NINNQPGDSDLEKIL
-148 GNGMKTFDASVLEFE
+148 GDGMKTFDASVLEFE
-163 FKPLK
+163 FRPLK
-168 EIMNV
+168 ERMQM
-173 QYVLA
+173 QYVLS

-186 NYSDALGVFI
+186 NYYRDAVGVVV
-196 NERNIALAD
+196 NEKNIAFVSD
-205 SWAPVSTSTINN
+205 VSRRPVTTSSINK
-217 WVNRDHNY
+217 WETEYY
-225 ISNTNGARN
+225 ISNTGNSKN
-234 TEMDGMTKVLD
+234 TEMDGMSTVLN
-245 ARSNVKANDWN
+245 AISNVTVNDWN
-256 KLKLVIADGKDN
+256 KIKLVIADGRDN
-268 GVDSNVL
+268 GVDSNIL
-275 IKPFAF
+275 INSIRF
-281 EDIPS
+281 
-286 PVEYDDVAMQRR
+286 DDVKVPEERTDFYISMW
-298 DVVDISAD
+298 DVQNINDEKARL
-306 KSKFIV
+306 IV
-312 GFVRHGKGNK
+312 NIKRTNNINK
-322 ELSIDWKVTL
+322 QDSIEWKLSL
-332 PKNATSSAE
+332 PKNATSAE
-341 VKNQGKVVFGKDEFE
+341 DVKNKGKIIFEKNEFE
-356 KTIEI
+356 KTVEM
-361 EVNKQDRD
+361 EVSKQDRD
-369 LQFSFSGKRNDTAS
+369 LQFSLQSAFENPQPGGRNTRS
-383 WQRTV
+383 
-388 GIFMDR
+388 IFMR
-394 IIMTPERVKLKFG
+394 EMVISPEPIKLKIG
-407 EEQVY
+407 EEQQV
-412 KVIAKYR
+412 KVLAKYF
-419 DETEEDITD
+419 DGKEEDITD
-428 KIKLEANKHEIVEVN
+428 KVEMRTINPNVAKVSSNNKVIGQGSGTTNVIVTYGNLVKWGSVEVN
-443 SGNKI
+443 
-448 IGRQAGVTSVT
+448 RV
-459 AQYGNMFGWSTVE
+459 
-472 VEKTLKDIELERDNY
+472 LKDIHIEKENITIFD
-487 VLVDKAKG
+487 
-495 QILVRGVYEGGL
+495 QEISPVYIDAIYEDGS
-507 KEEIRGGLNV
+507 RTRV
-517 TSSNEKV
+517 TSELKLTSLDEKV
-524 VRILDLRTF
+524 VRILDGRTF
-533 EAVGEGE
+533 QAVDVGSTTI
-540 AVLTV
+540 VV
-545 EYGGFKKNINV
+545 EYGGIKKNINV
-556 TVKKSNRKLTQM
+556 TVKKPNLNIKEIRLSPNYIPTIVEGDR
-568 HFYPAYENRSR
+568 YPFSVGAIYE
-579 VMTEGSKTQLTLLA
+579 
-593 RYDDGYVEEV
+593 DGRAKDITDESEIIS
-603 TRVAEMVSANPEV
+603 TNPEV
-616 AGIEFENEEMYLIG
+616 LEIDRDYRDLKG
-630 KGVGETVIKVSYK
+630 KKAGETTLVVTYK
-643 DFKFEEKI
+643 DFKIEKKI
-651 KVEKRVEELLINK
+651 TVEQQLKEVLINK
-664 NQINLKEG
+664 NQFILKEG
-672 VKEKIVVK
+672 AKDKLVVK
-680 AKYNDGEKDVTDQTN
+680 AKYDNSEKDITEQVS
-695 FWINDGDIARIEN
+695 FWINDGRVAEITS

-721 LVANYKNHE
+721 LVVDYKNHE

-742 DIEFEESNIT
+742 DLEFQESNIT
-752 LRINGMKKIQVI
+752 LPIKGTKKLQVTGI
-764 SVYEENYRF
+764 YEEDYR
-773 VSNKEATFSSNND
+773 SSINNEATFSSNND

-805 ITVSVRDIKKEVKVK
+805 ITVSVRDMKKEVKVK
-820 VENPLVALQVGTKKI
+820 VENPLVALQVGTEKI
-835 ALKTKEVYELKVTG
+835 ALKTKEAYELKVTG
-849 LYEDGSL
+849 VYEDGSL
-856 KDVTKSVNFKS
+856 KDVTKSANFKS
-867 SNSSVVEVDASGKL
+867 SNPSVVAVDASGKL
-881 IAQDKKGTATVTIT
+881 VAQDKKGTATVTIT

-921 NGRGMDSVNVVL
+921 NGRGMDNVSVVL
-933 EDSKENKQKLITGS
+933 EDSKKKTQKLITGS

-967 GYKPVSV
+967 GYKPVAV

-1048 GKIIQGNLNVSIGS
+1048 GKVIQGDLNVSIGS

-1117 FELTNTNISLK
+1117 FELTNTNVSLN

-1137 ISEKQSETIHLG
+1137 ISEKQSDTIHLG
-1149 AIGGN
+1149 TIGGN

-1169 EYHLGANFSST
+1169 EYHLNANFSST
-1180 LYPFDEPLSAE
+1180 LYPFDEPLSAG

-1204 GVKMHIKVDKKAYKG
+1204 GVKMHIKVDKKAYRG
-1219 LPYVVKVGIEN
+1219 LPYVVRVGIEN
-1230 KSPNVIYDLHVEL
+1230 KSPNVIYDLQVEL
-1243 NEADKKNFVYTP
+1243 NEEEKKNFVYTP
-1255 GTELKRVVNSIQS
+1255 GTELKRVVNSIPS

-1285 LNMGKSFIKKVGD
+1285 LNIGKSFIKKVGD

>member
-1 MGGKYKQFKS
+1 MGGKYKHFKN
-11 VLTICIVAILCLQL
+11 VLTVCIIAILCLQL

-46 KSIQE
+46 KSVQE

-90 KGANQAAGTV
+90 KGANQAAGTF

-110 EGVILSTGNVKGIIG
+110 DGVILSTGNTKGIIG
-125 PNKYKSYT
+125 PNKYRSYT
-133 QINNQPGDSDLEKIL
+133 NINNQPGDSDVEQLL
-148 GNGMKTFDASVLEFE
+148 WNGTKTFDASVLEFE
-163 FKPLK
+163 FKPTK
-168 EIMNV
+168 EKMNV
-173 QYVLA
+173 QYALA

-186 NYSDALGVFI
+186 NYNDAVGMFI
-196 NERNIALAD
+196 NEENIAVI
-205 SWAPVSTSTINN
+205 SNWNRSPVTTSTIDKWDNN
-217 WVNRDHNY
+217 GYY
-225 ISNTNGARN
+225 ISNTNASKN
-234 TEMDGMTKVLD
+234 TEMDGMTTVLD
-245 ARSNVKANDWN
+245 ASSNVKVNDWN
-256 KLKLVIADGKDN
+256 KIKLVIADGKDN

-275 IKPFAF
+275 VKPFTF

-286 PVEYDDVAMQRR
+286 PVEYDYVYVA
-298 DVVDISAD
+298 
-306 KSKFIV
+306 
-312 GFVRHGKGNK
+312 G
-322 ELSIDWKVTL
+322 WKVENIGVDKAKVSVNVVRTGNTNKDDSVEWNLIL
-332 PKNATSSAE
+332 PQKGTS
-341 VKNQGKVVFGKDEFE
+341 VTKDQGKVFFE
-356 KTIEI
+356 KGESTKTIQI
-361 EVNKQDRD
+361 EVSKQDRD
-369 LQFSFSGKRNDTAS
+369 LQLSLHGVRDGTTTFRDSISIFMHRMDIDPEQMKLKVGEGKTFKVVAKYNDGQEKDITENVEIVVNDTKVA
-383 WQRTV
+383 
-388 GIFMDR
+388 
-394 IIMTPERVKLKFG
+394 KLDA
-407 EEQVY
+407 E
-412 KVIAKYR
+412 
-419 DETEEDITD
+419 
-428 KIKLEANKHEIVEVN
+428 
-443 SGNKI
+443 NKI
-448 IGRQAGVTSVT
+448 IAQNAGVTSMT
-459 AQYGNMFGWSTVE
+459 IKYGEKSIRALIE
-472 VEKTLKDIELERDNY
+472 VEKTLKDIELDRESFS
-487 VLVDKAKG
+487 LVDKNVGYIGARA
-495 QILVRGVYEGGL
+495 IYDGGL
-507 KEEIRGGLNV
+507 VESITGKVKLSSSDENV
-517 TSSNEKV
+517 A
-524 VRILDLRTF
+524 RIIGFNSFR
-533 EAVGEGE
+533 AVNEGE
-540 AVLTV
+540 ATITV
-545 EYGGFKKNINV
+545 EYGGIKKTAKV
-556 TVKKSNRKLTQM
+556 TVKKSNRKLKEIHVSPSM
-568 HFYPAYENRSR
+568 VVIEGESYPFSVIAS
-579 VMTEGSKTQLTLLA
+579 
-593 RYDDGYVEEV
+593 YDDGYHEDVTKSSEISVANKDIVELINGS
-603 TRVAEMVSANPEV
+603 MYGS
-616 AGIEFENEEMYLIG
+616 MYLKG
-630 KGVGETVIKVSYK
+630 KKEGETKVKATY
-643 DFKFEEKI
+643 EGLTIEGTVT
-651 KVEKRVEELLINK
+651 VEKQLKEIVTDKQQLT
-664 NQINLKEG
+664 LKEG
-672 VKEKIVVK
+672 TKDKIVVK
-680 AKYNDGEKDVTDQTN
+680 AKYDNSEKDVTDQVS
-695 FWINDGDIARIEN
+695 FWINDEKTAEIIA
-708 NGEIR
+708 NGEVR
-713 GLKQGQAT
+713 GLKQGQTT
-721 LVANYKNHE
+721 LVGNYRGE
-730 VRVPIYIENGLK
+730 RVRIPVYVENGLK
-742 DIEFEESNIT
+742 DIEFETSNIT
-752 LRINGMKKIQVI
+752 LPIKGTKKLQVTG
-764 SVYEENYRF
+764 VYEEDYR
-773 VSNKEATFSSNND
+773 SSINNEATFSSNND

-805 ITVSVRDIKKEVKVK
+805 ITVSARDIKKEVKVK
-820 VENPLVALQVGTKKI
+820 VENPLVALQVGTEKI
-835 ALKTKEVYELKVTG
+835 ALKTKEAYELKVTG

-856 KDVTKSVNFKS
+856 KDITKSANFKS

-881 IAQDKKGTATVTIT
+881 VAQDKKGTATVTIT

-921 NGRGMDSVNVVL
+921 SGRGIDNVSVVL
-933 EDSKENKQKLITGS
+933 EDSKKKTQKLITGS

-967 GYKPVSV
+967 GYKPVAV

-1048 GKIIQGNLNVSIGS
+1048 GKVIQGDLNVSIGS

-1117 FELTNTNISLK
+1117 FELTNTNVSLK

-1219 LPYVVKVGIEN
+1219 LPYVVRVGIEN
-1230 KSPNVIYDLHVEL
+1230 KSPNVIYDLQVEL
-1243 NEADKKNFVYTP
+1243 NEAEKKNFVYTP
-1255 GTELKRVVNSIQS
+1255 GTELKRVVNSIPS

-1279 PKISGD
+1279 PKISED
-1285 LNMGKSFIKKVGD
+1285 LNIGKSFIKKVGD

>member
-1 MGGKYKQFKS
+1 MGGKYKHFKN
-11 VLTICIVAILCLQL
+11 VLTVCIIAILCLQL

-46 KSIQE
+46 KSVQE

-90 KGANQAAGTV
+90 KGANQAAGTF

-110 EGVILSTGNVKGIIG
+110 DGVILSTGNTKGIIG
-125 PNKYKSYT
+125 PNKYRSYT
-133 QINNQPGDSDLEKIL
+133 NINNQPGDSDVEQLL
-148 GNGMKTFDASVLEFE
+148 WNGTKTFDASVLEFE
-163 FKPLK
+163 FKPTK
-168 EIMNV
+168 EKMNV
-173 QYVLA
+173 QYALA

-186 NYSDALGVFI
+186 NYNDAVGMFI
-196 NERNIALAD
+196 NEENIAVI
-205 SWAPVSTSTINN
+205 SNWNRSPVTTSTIDKWDNN
-217 WVNRDHNY
+217 GYY
-225 ISNTNGARN
+225 ISNTNASKN
-234 TEMDGMTKVLD
+234 TEMDGMTTVLD
-245 ARSNVKANDWN
+245 ASSNVKVNDWN
-256 KLKLVIADGKDN
+256 KIKLVIADGKDN

-275 IKPFAF
+275 VKPFTF

-286 PVEYDDVAMQRR
+286 PVEYDYVYVA
-298 DVVDISAD
+298 
-306 KSKFIV
+306 
-312 GFVRHGKGNK
+312 G
-322 ELSIDWKVTL
+322 WKVENIGVDKAKVSVNVVRTGNTNKDDSVEWNLIL
-332 PKNATSSAE
+332 PQKGTS
-341 VKNQGKVVFGKDEFE
+341 VTKDQGKVFFE
-356 KTIEI
+356 KGESTKTIQI
-361 EVNKQDRD
+361 EVSKQDRD
-369 LQFSFSGKRNDTAS
+369 LQLSLHGVRDGTTTFRDSISIFMHRMDIDPEQMKLKVGEGKTFKVVAKYNDGQEKDITENVEIVVNDTKVA
-383 WQRTV
+383 
-388 GIFMDR
+388 
-394 IIMTPERVKLKFG
+394 KLDA
-407 EEQVY
+407 E
-412 KVIAKYR
+412 
-419 DETEEDITD
+419 
-428 KIKLEANKHEIVEVN
+428 
-443 SGNKI
+443 NKI
-448 IGRQAGVTSVT
+448 IAQNAGVTSMT
-459 AQYGNMFGWSTVE
+459 IKYGEKSIRALIE
-472 VEKTLKDIELERDNY
+472 VEKTLKDIELDRESFS
-487 VLVDKAKG
+487 LVDKNVGYIGARA
-495 QILVRGVYEGGL
+495 IYDGGL
-507 KEEIRGGLNV
+507 VESITGKVKLSSSDENV
-517 TSSNEKV
+517 A
-524 VRILDLRTF
+524 RIIGFNSFR
-533 EAVGEGE
+533 AVNEGE
-540 AVLTV
+540 ATITV
-545 EYGGFKKNINV
+545 EYGGIKKTAKV
-556 TVKKSNRKLTQM
+556 TVKKSNRKLKEIHVSPSM
-568 HFYPAYENRSR
+568 VVIEGESYPFSVIAS
-579 VMTEGSKTQLTLLA
+579 
-593 RYDDGYVEEV
+593 YDDGYHEDVTKSSEISVANKDIVELINGS
-603 TRVAEMVSANPEV
+603 MYGS
-616 AGIEFENEEMYLIG
+616 MYLKG
-630 KGVGETVIKVSYK
+630 KKEGETKVKATY
-643 DFKFEEKI
+643 EGLTIEGTVT
-651 KVEKRVEELLINK
+651 VEKQLKEIVTDKQQLT
-664 NQINLKEG
+664 LKEG
-672 VKEKIVVK
+672 TKDKIVVK
-680 AKYNDGEKDVTDQTN
+680 AKYDNSEKDVTDQVS
-695 FWINDGDIARIEN
+695 FWINDEKTAEIIA
-708 NGEIR
+708 NGEVR
-713 GLKQGQAT
+713 GLKQGQTT
-721 LVANYKNHE
+721 LVGNYRGE
-730 VRVPIYIENGLK
+730 RVRIPVYVENGLK
-742 DIEFEESNIT
+742 DIEFETSNIT
-752 LRINGMKKIQVI
+752 LPIKGTKKLKVTG
-764 SVYEENYRF
+764 VYEEDYR
-773 VSNKEATFSSNND
+773 SSINNEATFSSNND

-805 ITVSVRDIKKEVKVK
+805 ITVSARDIKKEVKVK
-820 VENPLVALQVGTKKI
+820 VENPLVALQVGTEKI
-835 ALKTKEVYELKVTG
+835 ALKTKEAYELKVTG

-856 KDVTKSVNFKS
+856 KDITKSANFKS

-881 IAQDKKGTATVTIT
+881 VAQDKKGTATVTIT

-921 NGRGMDSVNVVL
+921 SGRGIDNVSVVL
-933 EDSKENKQKLITGS
+933 EDSKKKTQKLITGS

-967 GYKPVSV
+967 GYKPVAV

-1048 GKIIQGNLNVSIGS
+1048 GKVIQGDLNVSIGS

-1117 FELTNTNISLK
+1117 FELTNTNVSLK

-1219 LPYVVKVGIEN
+1219 LPYVVRVGIEN
-1230 KSPNVIYDLHVEL
+1230 KSPNVIYDLQVEL
-1243 NEADKKNFVYTP
+1243 NEAEKKNFVYTP
-1255 GTELKRVVNSIQS
+1255 GTELKRVVNSIPS

-1285 LNMGKSFIKKVGD
+1285 LNIGKSFIKKVGD

>member
-34 EETIKEDRKFEI
+34 EETIKENRKFEI

-90 KGANQAAGTV
+90 KGANQAAGTF
-100 QAKQNIFGIE
+100 QAKQNIFGME
-110 EGVILSTGNVKGIIG
+110 GGVILSTGNAKGIIG

-133 QINNQPGDSDLEKIL
+133 QINNQPGDSDVEELK
-148 GNGMKTFDASVLEFE
+148 GNGLKTFDASVLEFE
-163 FKPLK
+163 FKPAK
-168 EIMNV
+168 EKMNV
-173 QYVLA
+173 QYVLT
-178 SDEYEEFS
+178 SEEYEEFEH
-186 NYSDALGVFI
+186 YEDIVGLFVDGK
-196 NERNIALAD
+196 NIALVPNRP
-205 SWAPVSTSTINN
+205 WAPSTVTINKWN
-217 WVNRDHNY
+217 SSHY
-225 ISNTNGARN
+225 ISNTSGFKN
-234 TEMDGMTKVLD
+234 TEMDGMSKVLE
-245 ARSNVKANDWN
+245 AKTSLKVNQWN
-256 KLKLVIADGKDN
+256 KVKMVIADGSDN
-268 GVDSNVL
+268 GVDSNLL
-275 IKPFAF
+275 IHNIKF
-281 EDIPS
+281 EDE
-286 PVEYDDVAMQRR
+286 VEKDSEIQIKSFSTQDINAEKAKIVATFKRT
-298 DVVDISAD
+298 
-306 KSKFIV
+306 
-312 GFVRHGKGNK
+312 NN
-322 ELSIDWKVTL
+322 LSNQASVNWKLVL
-332 PKNATSSAE
+332 PKMMNSAE
-341 VKNQGKVVFGKDEFE
+341 QIKQQGKLIFE
-356 KTIEI
+356 KNESEKSIEM
-361 EVNKQDRD
+361 EVNKEERD
-369 LQFSFSGKRNDTAS
+369 LQISLYSPSENAQISESANYNLFLR
-383 WQRTV
+383 
-388 GIFMDR
+388 GIT
-394 IIMTPERVKLKFG
+394 IQPTPMKLALG
-407 EEQVY
+407 EEQQF
-412 KVIAKYR
+412 KVMAHYR
-419 DETEEDITD
+419 DGKEIDVTENVELEFSKPDIVQLNT
-428 KIKLEANKHEIVEVN
+428 KNKL
-443 SGNKI
+443 
-448 IGRQAGVTSVT
+448 IGK
-459 AQYGNMFGWSTVE
+459 QYGAIDMKATYGNTPGWSHIS
-472 VEKTLKDIELERDNY
+472 VEKALKDIEVVAGNTSLIE
-487 VLVDKAKG
+487 G
-495 QILVRGVYEGGL
+495 EQTTVRVKSVYEGNE
-507 KEEIRGGLNV
+507 KEEVYYGVQMI
-517 TSSNEKV
+517 SSNEDV
-524 VRILDLRTF
+524 VKIRDNRTL
-533 EAVGEGE
+533 EAVGVGNA
-540 AVLTV
+540 AVTV
-545 EYGGFKKNINV
+545 EYAGIKKVLNINV
-556 TVKKSNRKLTQM
+556 KESNRKVVKLN
-568 HFYPAYENRSR
+568 FYHSNYSYLSVGEQTDYWVQAQYDN
-579 VMTEGSKTQLTLLA
+579 GSWTTL
-593 RYDDGYVEEV
+593 DHKSIQ
-603 TRVAEMVSANPEV
+603 MVSTNPEV
-616 AGIEFENEEMYLIG
+616 LELGKDNAYLLG
-630 KGVGETVIKVSYK
+630 KKEGQSTLKITYK
-643 DFKFEEKI
+643 DYTTEVLVEVKEK
-651 KVEKRVEELLINK
+651 EKEVVVNK
-664 NQINLKEG
+664 NQFTLKEG
-672 VKEKIVVK
+672 TKDKIVVK
-680 AKYNDGEKDVTDQTN
+680 AKYNDGEKDVTDQTD
-695 FWINDGDIARIEN
+695 FWINDGNIAEIAG

-721 LVANYKNHE
+721 LVVNYKGRE
-730 VRVPIYIENGLK
+730 MRVPIYVENGLK
-742 DIEFEESNIT
+742 DIEFEASNIT
-752 LRINGMKKIQVI
+752 LPINGTKKLQVTG
-764 SVYEENYRF
+764 VYEEDYR
-773 VSNKEATFSSNND
+773 SSINNEATFSSNND

-856 KDVTKSVNFKS
+856 KDVAKSVNFKS

-1285 LNMGKSFIKKVGD
+1285 LNIGKSFIKKVGD